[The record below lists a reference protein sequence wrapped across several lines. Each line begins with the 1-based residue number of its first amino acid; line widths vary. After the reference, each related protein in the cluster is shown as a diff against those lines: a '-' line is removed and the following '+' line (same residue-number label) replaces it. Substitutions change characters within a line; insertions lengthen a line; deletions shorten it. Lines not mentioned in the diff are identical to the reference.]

1 MSILKKHVA
10 HPVALLAA
18 IATLAS
24 GLTCMTNPVASPKA
38 HADELKPAYATAKIV
53 KKADGTGH
61 GTSSQT
67 FVNSKNGFATGDDS
81 PTDGVVAS
89 GDTVEYSLTL
99 NFNAAGKRTIN
110 VKFDLDDAPYLQT
123 ADGGGFCQ
131 PGQLVTAKKNSDGSC
146 SYTVPAGGVETMTQ
160 TFYLKAKDTGG
171 LVKPGQIPKI
181 VVARE
186 GGMSTTYRTDELTV
200 VSAPAADLVI
210 DNGGNPV
217 KGQYSYEH
225 RTYWSQNTDATG
237 DFTIRADALTYP
249 GYSSTKGAST
259 SIDWTT
265 KVDIS
270 DFPQGTV
277 WTVGGQRI
285 TRNSDKEQYL
295 TVSSGKNGAAATISY
310 RIPAGTD
317 ALKNMKEGDV
327 KYYDVHLVPDET
339 VFSVKDDNGDA
350 LLNMGKGGEPG
361 WNIGRDKS
369 TYNKDT
375 GARVGYPY
383 ANNDWSRAIIQRLKP
398 TPAGKI
404 PLFGKGLQRPNTA
417 SKTMFDK
424 ENLTFDA
431 AEGKADIYHYYSD
444 GSGDTVSRG
453 TQVKTILEMYAA
465 NVTADK
471 LKNTT
476 PTMQDEWDN
485 TRMRWDGSL
494 EVTQNGAPVSDYKI
508 QWADSKDNWHDG
520 EPSDTDAP
528 NVKKIRVT
536 FNPDTLTLGKGAPN
550 VQVMFNTLAIADV
563 SKGNV
568 EALDTLTAWLTEDDK
583 ASVTNWVWIAKP
595 VDPTTSIDISLK
607 AYDGEGNQVYANNS
621 SNHPSGSAVD
631 LTPGMRVDYTVTEQ
645 LRTILLSNTS
655 MTPTITVPKPKG
667 LYNPTCDDSFWQMKV
682 DGNNLVFTPR
692 SGKVT
697 PEVDRMGSATL
708 PDLHFS
714 GIVSNLATG
723 TVTASANMSV
733 DVDENGALQAQTIKS
748 NTPSVPFPVS
758 NAETNSGIMRVK
770 TTKAEISDPLTWEFN
785 VYGKGGGHTG
795 TMDSMLLLPA
805 NGDEKY
811 VQDKLVEYERG
822 YSNYHGS
829 YELTQP
835 VTVNMDNSTSTT
847 VYYSTTTGKKSDN
860 PADYEWK
867 TWDELS
873 AIEKKNITA
882 IRLTSTVVASD
893 DKLSYSA
900 VNGIITLTPS
910 DNVKDDKY
918 TLWLG
923 RNYYSDASD
932 KPAGNQPWPD
942 VAKVVAGSISGT
954 VWWDKDEN
962 TLIGDS
968 EEHIE
973 GVEVT
978 LGKQDSNGGWQTVK
992 TVKTDKDGYYEFD
1005 LLHSGTYRT
1014 SVKRNTG
1021 TSTGDGV
1028 QTQVKTYYGKLENV
1042 TNTRSWSN
1050 KIKSN
1055 AKDTSDN
1062 ISLGIGIDQK
1072 NVDYGYAKPDPKATV
1087 DKTVTGTSCTD
1098 TKCVINWDVK
1108 VQNKGKS
1115 TKKAANVPP
1124 VETFTEGVYHSLALD
1139 SDGHLWAWGNNGAG
1153 QLGDGTN
1160 SGGLE
1165 PVEIKPDTT
1174 FVQVSADVMHSLALD
1189 SDGHVWAWG
1198 DNGAG
1203 QLGDGTTSR
1212 RLEPVEIKPDTTFV
1226 QVSTNDDHSLALDSD
1241 GHLWAWGDNSDGQLG
1256 DGTTSRRLE
1265 PVEIDSDATFVQVS
1279 AGYMHSLALDS
1290 DGHVWAWGTNNHGQL
1305 GDGTNAK
1312 HDTPME
1318 VDSDT
1323 TFTQVNAGN
1332 MRSLAL
1338 DSDGHLWAWGTD
1350 VGDGTSYNR
1359 YEPVE
1364 ISANATFTQVSANFG
1379 HSLALDSDGHVWAWG
1394 DNGAGQLG
1402 DGTNSGERLEPV
1414 EVDSDATFVQVSA
1427 GYIHSLALDSNGNLW
1442 AWGVN
1447 NYGQLGDGSTDN
1459 QNVPTL
1465 VSVEHTWK
1473 SGIQTPTDTSTES
1486 SGTSRF
1492 DTSSTVSD
1500 RMSAEVHDVTAT
1512 AGTVSIESGGAKQ
1525 VATSGDH
1532 KFVLTSEGLLYA
1544 WGNNQ
1549 YGQLGF
1555 KPDTTN
1561 SATPTNVNKP
1571 TIINGSWLKVAAGGK
1586 HSAAIS
1592 TDGHLYTTGWNGSG
1606 QLGTG
1611 DTDNRDQWTE
1621 VASDKTFIDVACG
1634 NQFTVAIASDGTLWG
1649 AGNAVGSQ
1657 NYATWTQIGSDV
1669 KFTQLSASMEGFIAL
1684 NTSGG
1689 YLYSGTG
1696 VSLGQLSSG
1705 GYTQVAAAFGQ
1716 MYALK
1721 DDGTVFWFSTTY
1733 SATLSG
1739 LKDIVKISGGYNTLY
1754 AIDKNQHLWASG
1766 WNGDGQ
1772 LANGKTGNGMY
1783 WTNGSTGNNTNVIG
1797 TPVDTGIIAS
1807 DVAGGDRDV
1816 LILGKQVMIAGFDP
1830 YGDGKTGG
1838 ARSIGLKGMAVS
1850 SDPTA
1855 VPVEPSSETTE
1866 NGLTTR
1872 TYNLPYSIEPGG
1884 YVIYHFTGTV
1894 DRETADMTGKDQS
1907 YIDEWVKKNTKT
1919 ILNQAW
1925 FDSEHTPYSGTP
1937 HASGKTKPNTP
1948 DATKLDTNTNDV
1960 TGNPT
1965 CRTDTDYTEE
1975 GRQHWFSTSDEDSC
1989 DQVGTII
1996 TPTTTAKKLGSISGL
2011 YWEDANKNGIQDEGE
2026 NTHFAGQTVILTD
2039 ENGKQLATTKTDK
2052 DGKYIFERLDANGN
2066 KYRIQFTKVNHR
2078 DFTTPDAG
2086 DKTPATDGSSTD
2098 SDAYTDEANK
2108 LTITLTQDAPTKKHV
2123 DAGVLPE
2130 TWLATM
2136 PHTGMGLLLPL
2147 LMLVSVS
2154 GLVAAIILLRKKEQ

>member
-1 MSILKKHVA
+1 MGILKKHVA

-18 IATLAS
+18 IATLSS
-24 GLTCMTNPVASPKA
+24 GLICMTNPVASPKA

-186 GGMSTTYRTDELTV
+186 GGTSTTYRTDELTV

-237 DFTIRADALTYP
+237 DFTIRTDALTYP

-295 TVSSGKNGAAATISY
+295 TVSSGKNGTAATISY

-339 VFSVKDDNGDA
+339 VFSVKDDNGNA

-494 EVTQNGAPVSDYKI
+494 EVTQNGAPVSDYKV

-550 VQVMFNTLAIADV
+550 VQVTFNTLAIADV

-770 TTKAEISDPLTWEFN
+770 TTKAEIGDPLTWEFN

-835 VTVNMDNSTSTT
+835 ITVNMDNSTSTT

-867 TWDELS
+867 TWDKLTDS
-873 AIEKKNITA
+873 DKKNITA

-900 VNGIITLTPS
+900 VNGTITLTPS

-962 TLIGDS
+962 TLIGDG
-968 EEHIE
+968 EERVE

-978 LGKQDSNGGWQTVK
+978 LGKQDSSGGWQTVK
-992 TVKTDKDGYYEFD
+992 TVKTDKDGHYEFD

-1028 QTQVKTYYGKLENV
+1028 QTQVKTYYDKLEDV
-1042 TNTRSWSN
+1042 VNTRSWSN

-1055 AKDTSDN
+1055 AKDTSDD
-1062 ISLGIGIDQK
+1062 IHLGIGINQTS
-1072 NVDYGYAKPDPKATV
+1072 VDYGYAKPDPKATV
-1087 DKTVTGTSCTD
+1087 DKTVTGASCTD

-1108 VQNKGKS
+1108 VQN
-1115 TKKAANVPP
+1115 
-1124 VETFTEGVYHSLALD
+1124 
-1139 SDGHLWAWGNNGAG
+1139 
-1153 QLGDGTN
+1153 
-1160 SGGLE
+1160 
-1165 PVEIKPDTT
+1165 
-1174 FVQVSADVMHSLALD
+1174 
-1189 SDGHVWAWG
+1189 
-1198 DNGAG
+1198 
-1203 QLGDGTTSR
+1203 
-1212 RLEPVEIKPDTTFV
+1212 
-1226 QVSTNDDHSLALDSD
+1226 
-1241 GHLWAWGDNSDGQLG
+1241 
-1256 DGTTSRRLE
+1256 
-1265 PVEIDSDATFVQVS
+1265 
-1279 AGYMHSLALDS
+1279 
-1290 DGHVWAWGTNNHGQL
+1290 
-1305 GDGTNAK
+1305 
-1312 HDTPME
+1312 
-1318 VDSDT
+1318 
-1323 TFTQVNAGN
+1323 
-1332 MRSLAL
+1332 
-1338 DSDGHLWAWGTD
+1338 
-1350 VGDGTSYNR
+1350 
-1359 YEPVE
+1359 
-1364 ISANATFTQVSANFG
+1364 
-1379 HSLALDSDGHVWAWG
+1379 
-1394 DNGAGQLG
+1394 
-1402 DGTNSGERLEPV
+1402 
-1414 EVDSDATFVQVSA
+1414 
-1427 GYIHSLALDSNGNLW
+1427 
-1442 AWGVN
+1442 
-1447 NYGQLGDGSTDN
+1447 
-1459 QNVPTL
+1459 
-1465 VSVEHTWK
+1465 
-1473 SGIQTPTDTSTES
+1473 

-1492 DTSSTVSD
+1492 DTSSVVSD
-1500 RMSAEVHDVTAT
+1500 RMSADVHDVSAT

-1592 TDGHLYTTGWNGSG
+1592 TDGHLYTTGWNSRG

-1611 DTDNRDQWTE
+1611 DTDNRFEWTE
-1621 VASDKTFIDVACG
+1621 VASDKTFTDVACG
-1634 NQFTVAIASDGTLWG
+1634 NQFTVAIASDGTLW
-1649 AGNAVGSQ
+1649 ATGNIGNKTYTSL
-1657 NYATWTQIGSDV
+1657 TQISSV
-1669 KFTQLSASMEGFIAL
+1669 TSTQVSASMDSFIAL
-1684 NTSGG
+1684 TKNGGSLYAGASTALTPKGSG
-1689 YLYSGTG
+1689 YM
-1696 VSLGQLSSG
+1696 
-1705 GYTQVAAAFGQ
+1705 QVAAAFGQ
-1716 MYALK
+1716 VYALTNS
-1721 DDGTVFWFSTTY
+1721 GTVQPV
-1733 SATLSG
+1733 ATLNRDGYSPNVSS
-1739 LKDIVKISGGYNTLY
+1739 LKDITLISGGYQTLY

-1783 WTNGSTGNNTNVIG
+1783 WTDDSTGNNTDIIG

-1894 DRETADMTGKDQS
+1894 DRETADMTGKDQT

-1937 HASGKTKPNTP
+1937 HASGKNKPNTP
-1948 DATKLDTNTNDV
+1948 DATKLDANTNDV

-2011 YWEDANKNGIQDEGE
+2011 YWEDTNKNGIQDEGE

-2078 DFTTPDAG
+2078 DFTTPDVG
-2086 DKTPATDGSSTD
+2086 DKTPAADGSSTD
-2098 SDAYTDEANK
+2098 SDAYTDEDNK
-2108 LTITLTQDAPTKKHV
+2108 LTITLTQDAPTKEHV

-2147 LMLVSVS
+2147 LMLVSIS
-2154 GLVAAIILLRKKEQ
+2154 GLVTAIILLRKKEEQ

>member
-123 ADGGGFCQ
+123 VDGGGFCQ

-186 GGMSTTYRTDELTV
+186 GGTSTTYRTDELTV

-217 KGQYSYEH
+217 KGQYLYEH

-494 EVTQNGAPVSDYKI
+494 EVTQNGAPVSDYKV

-770 TTKAEISDPLTWEFN
+770 TMKAEIGDPLTWEFN

-900 VNGIITLTPS
+900 VNGTITLTPS

-968 EEHIE
+968 EEHVE

-978 LGKQDSNGGWQTVK
+978 LGKQDSSGGWQTVK
-992 TVKTDKDGYYEFD
+992 TVKTDKDGHYEFD

-1028 QTQVKTYYGKLENV
+1028 QTQVKTYYNKLENV
-1042 TNTRSWSN
+1042 VNTRSWSN

-1055 AKDTSDN
+1055 AKDTSDD
-1062 ISLGIGIDQK
+1062 IHLGIGADQK

-1108 VQNKGKS
+1108 VQN
-1115 TKKAANVPP
+1115 
-1124 VETFTEGVYHSLALD
+1124 
-1139 SDGHLWAWGNNGAG
+1139 
-1153 QLGDGTN
+1153 
-1160 SGGLE
+1160 
-1165 PVEIKPDTT
+1165 
-1174 FVQVSADVMHSLALD
+1174 
-1189 SDGHVWAWG
+1189 
-1198 DNGAG
+1198 
-1203 QLGDGTTSR
+1203 
-1212 RLEPVEIKPDTTFV
+1212 
-1226 QVSTNDDHSLALDSD
+1226 
-1241 GHLWAWGDNSDGQLG
+1241 
-1256 DGTTSRRLE
+1256 
-1265 PVEIDSDATFVQVS
+1265 
-1279 AGYMHSLALDS
+1279 
-1290 DGHVWAWGTNNHGQL
+1290 
-1305 GDGTNAK
+1305 
-1312 HDTPME
+1312 
-1318 VDSDT
+1318 
-1323 TFTQVNAGN
+1323 
-1332 MRSLAL
+1332 
-1338 DSDGHLWAWGTD
+1338 
-1350 VGDGTSYNR
+1350 
-1359 YEPVE
+1359 
-1364 ISANATFTQVSANFG
+1364 
-1379 HSLALDSDGHVWAWG
+1379 
-1394 DNGAGQLG
+1394 
-1402 DGTNSGERLEPV
+1402 
-1414 EVDSDATFVQVSA
+1414 
-1427 GYIHSLALDSNGNLW
+1427 
-1442 AWGVN
+1442 
-1447 NYGQLGDGSTDN
+1447 
-1459 QNVPTL
+1459 
-1465 VSVEHTWK
+1465 
-1473 SGIQTPTDTSTES
+1473 

-1492 DTSSTVSD
+1492 DTSSVVSD
-1500 RMSAEVHDVTAT
+1500 RMSADVHDVSTT

-1532 KFVLTSEGLLYA
+1532 KFVLTNEGLLYA

-1555 KPDTTN
+1555 KPDSTN
-1561 SATPTNVNKP
+1561 TSTPVNVNKP
-1571 TIINGSWLKVAAGGK
+1571 TIINGSWLKIAAGGK

-1621 VASDKTFIDVACG
+1621 VASDKTFTDVACG
-1634 NQFTVAIASDGTLWG
+1634 NQFTVAIASDGTLWSV
-1649 AGNAVGSQ
+1649 GNAVDSQ
-1657 NYATWTQIGSDV
+1657 NYAAWTQIGSGV
-1669 KFTQLSASMEGFIAL
+1669 KFTQLSASMDGFIAL

-1689 YLYSGTG
+1689 CLYAGTRIPL
-1696 VSLGQLSSG
+1696 VQHSSG
-1705 GYTQVAAAFGQ
+1705 GYTQVAATFGR

-1721 DDGTVFWFSTTY
+1721 NDGTVIQVEEYGESYRDSY
-1733 SATLSG
+1733 SPGLSG

-1754 AIDKNQHLWASG
+1754 AIDKNQHLWSMG

-1772 LANGKTGNGMY
+1772 LANGQTGSGTY
-1783 WTNGSTGNNTNVIG
+1783 WTNGSTSGNKDIVNT
-1797 TPVDTGIIAS
+1797 PFDTNIIAS

-1838 ARSIGLKGMAVS
+1838 ARSTGLKGMAVS

-1855 VPVEPSSETTE
+1855 VPVEPASETTE
-1866 NGLTTR
+1866 NELTTR

-1894 DRETADMTGKDQS
+1894 DRDITDTTKWELSD
-1907 YIDEWVKKNTKT
+1907 IDKWVKEHTKT

-1948 DATKLDTNTNDV
+1948 DATKLDANTNDV

-1996 TPTTTAKKLGSISGL
+1996 TPTTTAKNLGSISGL
-2011 YWEDANKNGIQDEGE
+2011 YWEDTNKNGIQDEGE

-2039 ENGKQLATTKTDK
+2039 ENGKQLATTKTDE
-2052 DGKYIFERLDANGN
+2052 DGKYIFERLDANSN

-2098 SDAYTDEANK
+2098 SDAYTDEDNK
-2108 LTITLTQDAPTKKHV
+2108 LTITLTQDAPTKEHV

-2147 LMLVSVS
+2147 LMLVSIS
-2154 GLVAAIILLRKKEQ
+2154 GLVTAIILLRKKEEQ

>member
-146 SYTVPAGGVETMTQ
+146 SYTVPAGSVETMTQ

-186 GGMSTTYRTDELTV
+186 GGTSTTYRTDELTV

-369 TYNKDT
+369 TYDKDT

-494 EVTQNGAPVSDYKI
+494 EVTQNGAPVSDYKV

-550 VQVMFNTLAIADV
+550 VQVTFNTLAIADV

-900 VNGIITLTPS
+900 VNGTITLTPS

-978 LGKQDSNGGWQTVK
+978 LGKQNSSGGWQTVK
-992 TVKTDKDGYYEFD
+992 TVKTDKDGHYEFD

-1028 QTQVKTYYGKLENV
+1028 QTQVKTYYNKLENV

-1055 AKDTSDN
+1055 AKDTSDD
-1062 ISLGIGIDQK
+1062 IHLGIGADQK

-1098 TKCVINWDVK
+1098 TKCVVNWDVK
-1108 VQNKGKS
+1108 VQNKG
-1115 TKKAANVPP
+1115 
-1124 VETFTEGVYHSLALD
+1124 
-1139 SDGHLWAWGNNGAG
+1139 
-1153 QLGDGTN
+1153 
-1160 SGGLE
+1160 
-1165 PVEIKPDTT
+1165 
-1174 FVQVSADVMHSLALD
+1174 
-1189 SDGHVWAWG
+1189 
-1198 DNGAG
+1198 
-1203 QLGDGTTSR
+1203 
-1212 RLEPVEIKPDTTFV
+1212 
-1226 QVSTNDDHSLALDSD
+1226 
-1241 GHLWAWGDNSDGQLG
+1241 
-1256 DGTTSRRLE
+1256 
-1265 PVEIDSDATFVQVS
+1265 
-1279 AGYMHSLALDS
+1279 
-1290 DGHVWAWGTNNHGQL
+1290 
-1305 GDGTNAK
+1305 
-1312 HDTPME
+1312 
-1318 VDSDT
+1318 
-1323 TFTQVNAGN
+1323 
-1332 MRSLAL
+1332 
-1338 DSDGHLWAWGTD
+1338 
-1350 VGDGTSYNR
+1350 
-1359 YEPVE
+1359 
-1364 ISANATFTQVSANFG
+1364 
-1379 HSLALDSDGHVWAWG
+1379 
-1394 DNGAGQLG
+1394 
-1402 DGTNSGERLEPV
+1402 
-1414 EVDSDATFVQVSA
+1414 
-1427 GYIHSLALDSNGNLW
+1427 
-1442 AWGVN
+1442 
-1447 NYGQLGDGSTDN
+1447 
-1459 QNVPTL
+1459 
-1465 VSVEHTWK
+1465 
-1473 SGIQTPTDTSTES
+1473 
-1486 SGTSRF
+1486 TSRF
-1492 DTSSTVSD
+1492 DTSSVVSD
-1500 RMSAEVHDVTAT
+1500 RMSADVHDVSAT

-1555 KPDTTN
+1555 KPDSTN
-1561 SATPTNVNKP
+1561 TSTPVNVNKP
-1571 TIINGSWLKVAAGGK
+1571 TMVNGSWLKVAAGGK

-1592 TDGHLYTTGWNGSG
+1592 TDGHLYTTGWNGKG

-1611 DTDNRDQWTE
+1611 DTDNRFEWTE
-1621 VASDKTFIDVACG
+1621 VASDKTFTDVACG

-1649 AGNAVGSQ
+1649 VGNAVGSQ
-1657 NYATWTQIGSDV
+1657 NYAAWTQIGSGV

-1721 DDGTVFWFSTTY
+1721 DDGTVFWFSTY
-1733 SATLSG
+1733 STTLSG

-1783 WTNGSTGNNTNVIG
+1783 WTDGSTGNNTDVIG

-1838 ARSIGLKGMAVS
+1838 ARSTGLKGMAVS

-1872 TYNLPYSIEPGG
+1872 TYNLPYAIEPGG

-1937 HASGKTKPNTP
+1937 HAIGKNKPNTP
-1948 DATKLDTNTNDV
+1948 DATKLDANTNDV

-2011 YWEDANKNGIQDEGE
+2011 YWEDTNKNGIQDEGE

-2078 DFTTPDAG
+2078 DFTTPDVG
-2086 DKTPATDGSSTD
+2086 DKTPAADGSSTD

-2108 LTITLTQDAPTKKHV
+2108 LTITLTQDAPTKEHV

-2147 LMLVSVS
+2147 LMLVSIS
-2154 GLVAAIILLRKKEQ
+2154 GLVAAIILLRKKEEQ

>member
-1 MSILKKHVA
+1 MGILKKHVA

-18 IATLAS
+18 IATLSS
-24 GLTCMTNPVASPKA
+24 GLICMTNPVASPKA

-186 GGMSTTYRTDELTV
+186 GGTSTTYRTDELTV

-237 DFTIRADALTYP
+237 DFTIRTDALTYP

-295 TVSSGKNGAAATISY
+295 TVSSGKNGTAATISY

-339 VFSVKDDNGDA
+339 VFSVKDDNGNA

-431 AEGKADIYHYYSD
+431 AEGKADIYHYYFD

-494 EVTQNGAPVSDYKI
+494 EVTQNGAPVSDYKV

-550 VQVMFNTLAIADV
+550 VQVTFNTLAIADV

-770 TTKAEISDPLTWEFN
+770 TTKAEIGDPLTWEFN

-900 VNGIITLTPS
+900 VNGTITLTPS

-978 LGKQDSNGGWQTVK
+978 LGKQDANGNWQTVK
-992 TVKTDKDGYYEFD
+992 TVKTDKDGYYEFV
-1005 LLHSGTYRT
+1005 LLHSGTYKT

-1021 TSTGDGV
+1021 TTTSDGV
-1028 QTQVKTYYGKLENV
+1028 QTQVKTYYGKVENV

-1050 KIKSN
+1050 KIKAN

-1087 DKTVTGTSCTD
+1087 DKTVTGTKCTD

-1108 VQNKGKS
+1108 VQNKG
-1115 TKKAANVPP
+1115 
-1124 VETFTEGVYHSLALD
+1124 
-1139 SDGHLWAWGNNGAG
+1139 
-1153 QLGDGTN
+1153 
-1160 SGGLE
+1160 
-1165 PVEIKPDTT
+1165 
-1174 FVQVSADVMHSLALD
+1174 
-1189 SDGHVWAWG
+1189 
-1198 DNGAG
+1198 
-1203 QLGDGTTSR
+1203 
-1212 RLEPVEIKPDTTFV
+1212 
-1226 QVSTNDDHSLALDSD
+1226 
-1241 GHLWAWGDNSDGQLG
+1241 
-1256 DGTTSRRLE
+1256 
-1265 PVEIDSDATFVQVS
+1265 
-1279 AGYMHSLALDS
+1279 
-1290 DGHVWAWGTNNHGQL
+1290 
-1305 GDGTNAK
+1305 
-1312 HDTPME
+1312 
-1318 VDSDT
+1318 
-1323 TFTQVNAGN
+1323 
-1332 MRSLAL
+1332 
-1338 DSDGHLWAWGTD
+1338 
-1350 VGDGTSYNR
+1350 
-1359 YEPVE
+1359 
-1364 ISANATFTQVSANFG
+1364 
-1379 HSLALDSDGHVWAWG
+1379 
-1394 DNGAGQLG
+1394 
-1402 DGTNSGERLEPV
+1402 
-1414 EVDSDATFVQVSA
+1414 
-1427 GYIHSLALDSNGNLW
+1427 
-1442 AWGVN
+1442 
-1447 NYGQLGDGSTDN
+1447 
-1459 QNVPTL
+1459 
-1465 VSVEHTWK
+1465 
-1473 SGIQTPTDTSTES
+1473 
-1486 SGTSRF
+1486 TSRF
-1492 DTSSTVSD
+1492 DTSSVVSD
-1500 RMSAEVHDVTAT
+1500 RMSADVHDVSAT

-1532 KFVLTSEGLLYA
+1532 KFVLTNEGLLYA

-1555 KPDTTN
+1555 KPDSTN
-1561 SATPTNVNKP
+1561 TSTPVNVNKP

-1592 TDGHLYTTGWNGSG
+1592 TDGHLYTTGWNSRG

-1611 DTDNRDQWTE
+1611 DTDNRFEWTE
-1621 VASDKTFIDVACG
+1621 VASDKTFTDVACG
-1634 NQFTVAIASDGTLWG
+1634 NQFTVAIASDGTLW
-1649 AGNAVGSQ
+1649 ATGNIGNKTYTSL
-1657 NYATWTQIGSDV
+1657 TQISSV
-1669 KFTQLSASMEGFIAL
+1669 TSTQVSASMDSFIAL
-1684 NTSGG
+1684 TKNGGSLYAGASTALTPKGSG
-1689 YLYSGTG
+1689 YM
-1696 VSLGQLSSG
+1696 
-1705 GYTQVAAAFGQ
+1705 QVAAAFGQ
-1716 MYALK
+1716 VYALTNS
-1721 DDGTVFWFSTTY
+1721 GTVQPV
-1733 SATLSG
+1733 ATLNRDGYSPNVSS
-1739 LKDIVKISGGYNTLY
+1739 LKDITLISGGYQTLY

-1783 WTNGSTGNNTNVIG
+1783 WTDDSTGNNTDIIG

-1816 LILGKQVMIAGFDP
+1816 LILGKQVMIAGFDL

-1894 DRETADMTGKDQS
+1894 DRETADMTGKDQT

-1937 HASGKTKPNTP
+1937 HASGKNKPNTP
-1948 DATKLDTNTNDV
+1948 DATKLDANTNDV

-1975 GRQHWFSTSDEDSC
+1975 GRQHWFNTSDEDSC

-2011 YWEDANKNGIQDEGE
+2011 YWEDTNKNGIQDEGE

-2078 DFTTPDAG
+2078 DFTTPDVG
-2086 DKTPATDGSSTD
+2086 DKTPAADGSSTD

-2108 LTITLTQDAPTKKHV
+2108 LTITLTQDAPTKEHV

-2147 LMLVSVS
+2147 LMLVSIS
-2154 GLVAAIILLRKKEQ
+2154 GLVAAIILLRKKEEQ

>member
-186 GGMSTTYRTDELTV
+186 GGTSTTYRTDELTV

-237 DFTIRADALTYP
+237 DFTIRTDALTYP

-295 TVSSGKNGAAATISY
+295 TVSSGKNGTAATISY

-339 VFSVKDDNGDA
+339 VFSVKDDNGNA

-494 EVTQNGAPVSDYKI
+494 EVTQNGAPVSDYKV

-550 VQVMFNTLAIADV
+550 VQVTFNTLTIADV

-723 TVTASANMSV
+723 TVIASANMSV

-770 TTKAEISDPLTWEFN
+770 TTKAEIGDPLTWEFN

-835 VTVNMDNSTSTT
+835 ITVNMDNSTSTT

-860 PADYEWK
+860 PADYKWK

-893 DKLSYSA
+893 EKLSYSA
-900 VNGIITLTPS
+900 VNGTITLTPS

-954 VWWDKDEN
+954 VWWDKDKN

-968 EEHIE
+968 EERIE
-973 GVEVT
+973 GVQVT
-978 LGKQDSNGGWQTVK
+978 LDTQDANGNWQTVK
-992 TVKTDKDGYYEFD
+992 TMKTNKDGYYEFD
-1005 LLHSGTYRT
+1005 QLHSGTYRT

-1108 VQNKGKS
+1108 VQN
-1115 TKKAANVPP
+1115 
-1124 VETFTEGVYHSLALD
+1124 
-1139 SDGHLWAWGNNGAG
+1139 
-1153 QLGDGTN
+1153 
-1160 SGGLE
+1160 
-1165 PVEIKPDTT
+1165 
-1174 FVQVSADVMHSLALD
+1174 
-1189 SDGHVWAWG
+1189 
-1198 DNGAG
+1198 
-1203 QLGDGTTSR
+1203 
-1212 RLEPVEIKPDTTFV
+1212 
-1226 QVSTNDDHSLALDSD
+1226 
-1241 GHLWAWGDNSDGQLG
+1241 
-1256 DGTTSRRLE
+1256 
-1265 PVEIDSDATFVQVS
+1265 
-1279 AGYMHSLALDS
+1279 
-1290 DGHVWAWGTNNHGQL
+1290 
-1305 GDGTNAK
+1305 
-1312 HDTPME
+1312 
-1318 VDSDT
+1318 
-1323 TFTQVNAGN
+1323 
-1332 MRSLAL
+1332 
-1338 DSDGHLWAWGTD
+1338 
-1350 VGDGTSYNR
+1350 
-1359 YEPVE
+1359 
-1364 ISANATFTQVSANFG
+1364 
-1379 HSLALDSDGHVWAWG
+1379 
-1394 DNGAGQLG
+1394 
-1402 DGTNSGERLEPV
+1402 
-1414 EVDSDATFVQVSA
+1414 
-1427 GYIHSLALDSNGNLW
+1427 
-1442 AWGVN
+1442 
-1447 NYGQLGDGSTDN
+1447 
-1459 QNVPTL
+1459 
-1465 VSVEHTWK
+1465 
-1473 SGIQTPTDTSTES
+1473 

-1492 DTSSTVSD
+1492 DTSSVVSD
-1500 RMSAEVHDVTAT
+1500 RMSADVHDVSAT

-1532 KFVLTSEGLLYA
+1532 KFVLTNEGLLYA

-1555 KPDTTN
+1555 KPDSTN
-1561 SATPTNVNKP
+1561 TSTPVNVNKP

-1592 TDGHLYTTGWNGSG
+1592 TDGHLYTTGWNSRG

-1611 DTDNRDQWTE
+1611 DTDNRFEWTE
-1621 VASDKTFIDVACG
+1621 VASDKTFTDVACG
-1634 NQFTVAIASDGTLWG
+1634 NQFTVAIASDGTLW
-1649 AGNAVGSQ
+1649 ATGNIGNKTYTSL
-1657 NYATWTQIGSDV
+1657 TQISSV
-1669 KFTQLSASMEGFIAL
+1669 TSTQVSASMDSFIAL
-1684 NTSGG
+1684 TKNGGSLYAGASTALTPKGSG
-1689 YLYSGTG
+1689 YM
-1696 VSLGQLSSG
+1696 
-1705 GYTQVAAAFGQ
+1705 QVAAAFGQ
-1716 MYALK
+1716 VYALTNS
-1721 DDGTVFWFSTTY
+1721 GTVQPV
-1733 SATLSG
+1733 ATLNRDGYSPNVSS
-1739 LKDIVKISGGYNTLY
+1739 LKDITLISGGYQTLY

-1783 WTNGSTGNNTNVIG
+1783 WTDDSTGNNTDIIG

-1816 LILGKQVMIAGFDP
+1816 LIVGKQVMIAGFDP

-1838 ARSIGLKGMAVS
+1838 ARSTGLKGMVVS

-1855 VPVEPSSETTE
+1855 VPVEPLSESTE
-1866 NGLTTR
+1866 KGLTTR
-1872 TYNLPYSIEPGG
+1872 TYNLPYAIESGG

-1894 DRETADMTGKDQS
+1894 DRETADTTKWS
-1907 YIDEWVKKNTKT
+1907 PTEKDEWVKKNTKT

-1925 FDSEHTPYSGTP
+1925 FTSEHTPYSGTP
-1937 HASGKTKPNTP
+1937 HASGKTKPDPPN
-1948 DATKLDTNTNDV
+1948 ASKLDTNTNDV

-2011 YWEDANKNGIQDEGE
+2011 YWEDTNKNGIQDEGE

-2078 DFTTPDAG
+2078 DFTTPDVG

-2108 LTITLTQDAPTKKHV
+2108 LTITLTQDAPTKEHV

-2147 LMLVSVS
+2147 LMLVSIS
-2154 GLVAAIILLRKKEQ
+2154 GLVAAIILLRKKEEQ

>member
-1 MSILKKHVA
+1 MGILKKHVA

-18 IATLAS
+18 IATLSS
-24 GLTCMTNPVASPKA
+24 GLICMTNPVASPKA

-186 GGMSTTYRTDELTV
+186 GGTSTTYRTDELTV

-237 DFTIRADALTYP
+237 DFTIRTDALTYP

-295 TVSSGKNGAAATISY
+295 TVSSGKNGTAATISY

-339 VFSVKDDNGDA
+339 VFSVKDDNGNA

-494 EVTQNGAPVSDYKI
+494 EVTQNGAPVSDYKV

-550 VQVMFNTLAIADV
+550 VQVTFNTLAIADV

-770 TTKAEISDPLTWEFN
+770 TTKAEIGDPLTWEFN

-973 GVEVT
+973 GVEAA
-978 LGKQDSNGGWQTVK
+978 LGKQDSSGGWQTVK
-992 TVKTDKDGYYEFD
+992 TVKTDKDGHYEFD

-1028 QTQVKTYYGKLENV
+1028 QTQVKTYYNKLEDV
-1042 TNTRSWSN
+1042 VNTRSWSN

-1055 AKDTSDN
+1055 AKDTSDD
-1062 ISLGIGIDQK
+1062 IHLGIGADQK

-1108 VQNKGKS
+1108 VQN
-1115 TKKAANVPP
+1115 
-1124 VETFTEGVYHSLALD
+1124 
-1139 SDGHLWAWGNNGAG
+1139 
-1153 QLGDGTN
+1153 
-1160 SGGLE
+1160 
-1165 PVEIKPDTT
+1165 
-1174 FVQVSADVMHSLALD
+1174 
-1189 SDGHVWAWG
+1189 
-1198 DNGAG
+1198 
-1203 QLGDGTTSR
+1203 
-1212 RLEPVEIKPDTTFV
+1212 
-1226 QVSTNDDHSLALDSD
+1226 
-1241 GHLWAWGDNSDGQLG
+1241 
-1256 DGTTSRRLE
+1256 
-1265 PVEIDSDATFVQVS
+1265 
-1279 AGYMHSLALDS
+1279 
-1290 DGHVWAWGTNNHGQL
+1290 
-1305 GDGTNAK
+1305 
-1312 HDTPME
+1312 
-1318 VDSDT
+1318 
-1323 TFTQVNAGN
+1323 
-1332 MRSLAL
+1332 
-1338 DSDGHLWAWGTD
+1338 
-1350 VGDGTSYNR
+1350 
-1359 YEPVE
+1359 
-1364 ISANATFTQVSANFG
+1364 
-1379 HSLALDSDGHVWAWG
+1379 
-1394 DNGAGQLG
+1394 
-1402 DGTNSGERLEPV
+1402 
-1414 EVDSDATFVQVSA
+1414 
-1427 GYIHSLALDSNGNLW
+1427 
-1442 AWGVN
+1442 
-1447 NYGQLGDGSTDN
+1447 
-1459 QNVPTL
+1459 
-1465 VSVEHTWK
+1465 
-1473 SGIQTPTDTSTES
+1473 

-1492 DTSSTVSD
+1492 DTSSVVSD
-1500 RMSAEVHDVTAT
+1500 RMSADVHDVSAT

-1561 SATPTNVNKP
+1561 SATPMNVNKP

-1634 NQFTVAIASDGTLWG
+1634 NQFTVAIASDGTLW
-1649 AGNAVGSQ
+1649 ATGNIG
-1657 NYATWTQIGSDV
+1657 NKTYLTQISSV
-1669 KFTQLSASMEGFIAL
+1669 TSTQVSASMDSFIAL
-1684 NTSGG
+1684 TKNGGSLYAGASTALPPKGSG
-1689 YLYSGTG
+1689 YM
-1696 VSLGQLSSG
+1696 
-1705 GYTQVAAAFGQ
+1705 QVAAAFGQ
-1716 MYALK
+1716 VYALTNS
-1721 DDGTVFWFSTTY
+1721 GTVQPV
-1733 SATLSG
+1733 ATLNRDGYSPNVSS
-1739 LKDIVKISGGYNTLY
+1739 LKDITLISGGYQTLY

-1783 WTNGSTGNNTNVIG
+1783 WTDDSTGNNTDIIG

-1894 DRETADMTGKDQS
+1894 DRETADMTGKDQT

-1937 HASGKTKPNTP
+1937 HASGKNKPNTP
-1948 DATKLDTNTNDV
+1948 DATKLDANTNDV

-2011 YWEDANKNGIQDEGE
+2011 YWEDTNKNGIQDEGE

-2078 DFTTPDAG
+2078 DFTTPDVG
-2086 DKTPATDGSSTD
+2086 DKTPAADGSSTD

-2108 LTITLTQDAPTKKHV
+2108 LTITLTQDAPTKEHV

-2147 LMLVSVS
+2147 LMLVSIS
-2154 GLVAAIILLRKKEQ
+2154 GLVAAIILLRKKEEQ

>member
-1 MSILKKHVA
+1 MGILKKHVA

-24 GLTCMTNPVASPKA
+24 GLICMTNPVASPKA

-186 GGMSTTYRTDELTV
+186 GGTSTTYRTDELTV

-270 DFPQGTV
+270 DFPQNTV
-277 WTVGGQRI
+277 WTVDGQRI

-295 TVSSGKNGAAATISY
+295 TVSSGKNGTAATISY

-339 VFSVKDDNGDA
+339 VFSVKDDNGNA

-494 EVTQNGAPVSDYKI
+494 EVTQNGAPVSDYKV

-550 VQVMFNTLAIADV
+550 VQVTFNTLAIADV

-697 PEVDRMGSATL
+697 PEVDRIGSATL

-733 DVDENGALQAQTIKS
+733 AVDENGALQAQTIKS

-770 TTKAEISDPLTWEFN
+770 TTKAEIGDPLTWEFN

-968 EEHIE
+968 EERIE

-978 LGKQDSNGGWQTVK
+978 LGKQDSSGGWQTVK

-1028 QTQVKTYYGKLENV
+1028 QTQVETYYGKLENV

-1072 NVDYGYAKPDPKATV
+1072 NVDYGYAEPDPKATV

-1108 VQNKGKS
+1108 VQN
-1115 TKKAANVPP
+1115 
-1124 VETFTEGVYHSLALD
+1124 
-1139 SDGHLWAWGNNGAG
+1139 
-1153 QLGDGTN
+1153 
-1160 SGGLE
+1160 
-1165 PVEIKPDTT
+1165 
-1174 FVQVSADVMHSLALD
+1174 
-1189 SDGHVWAWG
+1189 
-1198 DNGAG
+1198 
-1203 QLGDGTTSR
+1203 
-1212 RLEPVEIKPDTTFV
+1212 
-1226 QVSTNDDHSLALDSD
+1226 
-1241 GHLWAWGDNSDGQLG
+1241 
-1256 DGTTSRRLE
+1256 
-1265 PVEIDSDATFVQVS
+1265 
-1279 AGYMHSLALDS
+1279 
-1290 DGHVWAWGTNNHGQL
+1290 
-1305 GDGTNAK
+1305 
-1312 HDTPME
+1312 
-1318 VDSDT
+1318 
-1323 TFTQVNAGN
+1323 
-1332 MRSLAL
+1332 
-1338 DSDGHLWAWGTD
+1338 
-1350 VGDGTSYNR
+1350 
-1359 YEPVE
+1359 
-1364 ISANATFTQVSANFG
+1364 
-1379 HSLALDSDGHVWAWG
+1379 
-1394 DNGAGQLG
+1394 
-1402 DGTNSGERLEPV
+1402 
-1414 EVDSDATFVQVSA
+1414 
-1427 GYIHSLALDSNGNLW
+1427 
-1442 AWGVN
+1442 
-1447 NYGQLGDGSTDN
+1447 
-1459 QNVPTL
+1459 
-1465 VSVEHTWK
+1465 
-1473 SGIQTPTDTSTES
+1473 

-1492 DTSSTVSD
+1492 DTSSVVSD
-1500 RMSAEVHDVTAT
+1500 RMSADVHDVSAT

-1555 KPDTTN
+1555 KPDSTN
-1561 SATPTNVNKP
+1561 TSTPVNVNKP
-1571 TIINGSWLKVAAGGK
+1571 TIVDGSWLKVAAGGK

-1621 VASDKTFIDVACG
+1621 VASDKTFTDVACG

-1649 AGNAVGSQ
+1649 VGNAVGSQ
-1657 NYATWTQIGSDV
+1657 NYAAWMQIGSGV

-1705 GYTQVAAAFGQ
+1705 GYTQVAAAFGR

-1721 DDGTVFWFSTTY
+1721 DDGTVILVATTNSDSY
-1733 SATLSG
+1733 SPNLSG

-1754 AIDKNQHLWASG
+1754 AIDKNQHLWAMG

-1772 LANGKTGNGMY
+1772 LANGQTGSGTY
-1783 WTNGSTGNNTNVIG
+1783 WTDGSTSGNKDIVYTPFDTN
-1797 TPVDTGIIAS
+1797 IIAS

-1838 ARSIGLKGMAVS
+1838 ARSTGLKGMAVS

-1855 VPVEPSSETTE
+1855 VPVEPSSETTK

-1894 DRETADMTGKDQS
+1894 DRDITDTTKWELSD
-1907 YIDEWVKKNTKT
+1907 IDKWVKEHTKT

-1948 DATKLDTNTNDV
+1948 DATKLDANTNDV

-1989 DQVGTII
+1989 DQVGIII

-2011 YWEDANKNGIQDEGE
+2011 YWEDTNKNGIQDEGE

-2078 DFTTPDAG
+2078 DFTTPDVG

-2098 SDAYTDEANK
+2098 SDAYTDEDNK
-2108 LTITLTQDAPTKKHV
+2108 LTITLTQDAPTKEHV

-2147 LMLVSVS
+2147 LMLVSIS
-2154 GLVAAIILLRKKEQ
+2154 GLVTAIILLRKKEE

>member
-186 GGMSTTYRTDELTV
+186 GGTSTTYRTDELTV

-237 DFTIRADALTYP
+237 DFTIRTDALTYP

-270 DFPQGTV
+270 DFPQNTV
-277 WTVGGQRI
+277 WTVDGQRI

-295 TVSSGKNGAAATISY
+295 TVSSGKNGTAATISY

-339 VFSVKDDNGDA
+339 VFSVKDDNGNA

-444 GSGDTVSRG
+444 GSGDTVSRR

-465 NVTADK
+465 NITADK

-494 EVTQNGAPVSDYKI
+494 EVTQNGAPVSDYKV

-550 VQVMFNTLAIADV
+550 VQVTFNTLAIADV

-708 PDLHFS
+708 TDLHFS

-733 DVDENGALQAQTIKS
+733 AVDENGALQAQTIKS

-770 TTKAEISDPLTWEFN
+770 TTKAEIGDPLTWEFN

-978 LGKQDSNGGWQTVK
+978 LGKQDSSGGWQTVK

-1028 QTQVKTYYGKLENV
+1028 QTQVETYYGKLENV

-1072 NVDYGYAKPDPKATV
+1072 NVDYGYAEPDPKATV

-1108 VQNKGKS
+1108 VQN
-1115 TKKAANVPP
+1115 
-1124 VETFTEGVYHSLALD
+1124 
-1139 SDGHLWAWGNNGAG
+1139 
-1153 QLGDGTN
+1153 
-1160 SGGLE
+1160 
-1165 PVEIKPDTT
+1165 
-1174 FVQVSADVMHSLALD
+1174 
-1189 SDGHVWAWG
+1189 
-1198 DNGAG
+1198 
-1203 QLGDGTTSR
+1203 
-1212 RLEPVEIKPDTTFV
+1212 
-1226 QVSTNDDHSLALDSD
+1226 
-1241 GHLWAWGDNSDGQLG
+1241 
-1256 DGTTSRRLE
+1256 
-1265 PVEIDSDATFVQVS
+1265 
-1279 AGYMHSLALDS
+1279 
-1290 DGHVWAWGTNNHGQL
+1290 
-1305 GDGTNAK
+1305 
-1312 HDTPME
+1312 
-1318 VDSDT
+1318 
-1323 TFTQVNAGN
+1323 
-1332 MRSLAL
+1332 
-1338 DSDGHLWAWGTD
+1338 
-1350 VGDGTSYNR
+1350 
-1359 YEPVE
+1359 
-1364 ISANATFTQVSANFG
+1364 
-1379 HSLALDSDGHVWAWG
+1379 
-1394 DNGAGQLG
+1394 
-1402 DGTNSGERLEPV
+1402 
-1414 EVDSDATFVQVSA
+1414 
-1427 GYIHSLALDSNGNLW
+1427 
-1442 AWGVN
+1442 
-1447 NYGQLGDGSTDN
+1447 
-1459 QNVPTL
+1459 
-1465 VSVEHTWK
+1465 
-1473 SGIQTPTDTSTES
+1473 

-1492 DTSSTVSD
+1492 DTSSVVSD
-1500 RMSAEVHDVTAT
+1500 RMSADVHDVSAT

-1532 KFVLTSEGLLYA
+1532 KFVLTNEGLLYA

-1555 KPDTTN
+1555 KPDSTN
-1561 SATPTNVNKP
+1561 TSTPVNVNKP

-1592 TDGHLYTTGWNGSG
+1592 TDGHLYTTGWNGKG

-1611 DTDNRDQWTE
+1611 DTDNRFEWTE
-1621 VASDKTFIDVACG
+1621 VASDKTFTDVACG

-1649 AGNAVGSQ
+1649 VGNAVGSQ
-1657 NYATWTQIGSDV
+1657 NYASWMQIGSGV

-1705 GYTQVAAAFGQ
+1705 GYTQVAAAFGR

-1721 DDGTVFWFSTTY
+1721 DDGTVILVATTNSDSY
-1733 SATLSG
+1733 SPNLSG

-1754 AIDKNQHLWASG
+1754 AIDKNQHLWAMG

-1772 LANGKTGNGMY
+1772 LANGQTGSGTY
-1783 WTNGSTGNNTNVIG
+1783 WTNGSTSGNKDIVYTPFDTN
-1797 TPVDTGIIAS
+1797 IIAS

-1838 ARSIGLKGMAVS
+1838 TRSTGLKGMAVS

-1872 TYNLPYSIEPGG
+1872 TYNLPYAIEPGG

-1948 DATKLDTNTNDV
+1948 DATKLDANTNDV

-2011 YWEDANKNGIQDEGE
+2011 YWEDTNKNGNQDEGE

-2078 DFTTPDAG
+2078 DFTTPDVG
-2086 DKTPATDGSSTD
+2086 DKTPAADGSSTD
-2098 SDAYTDEANK
+2098 SDAYTDEDNK
-2108 LTITLTQDAPTKKHV
+2108 LTITLTQDAPTKEHV

-2147 LMLVSVS
+2147 LMLVSIS
-2154 GLVAAIILLRKKEQ
+2154 GLVTAIILLRKKEQ

>member
-186 GGMSTTYRTDELTV
+186 GGTSTTYRTDELTV
-200 VSAPAADLVI
+200 VSVPAADLVI

-494 EVTQNGAPVSDYKI
+494 EVTQNGAPVSDYKV

-550 VQVMFNTLAIADV
+550 VQVTFNTLAIADV

-900 VNGIITLTPS
+900 VNGTITLTPS

-978 LGKQDSNGGWQTVK
+978 LGKQNSSGGWQTVK
-992 TVKTDKDGYYEFD
+992 TVKTDKDGHYEFD

-1028 QTQVKTYYGKLENV
+1028 QTQVKTYYNKLENV

-1055 AKDTSDN
+1055 AKDTSDD
-1062 ISLGIGIDQK
+1062 IHLGIGADQK

-1098 TKCVINWDVK
+1098 TKCVVNWDVK
-1108 VQNKGKS
+1108 VQNKG
-1115 TKKAANVPP
+1115 
-1124 VETFTEGVYHSLALD
+1124 
-1139 SDGHLWAWGNNGAG
+1139 
-1153 QLGDGTN
+1153 
-1160 SGGLE
+1160 
-1165 PVEIKPDTT
+1165 
-1174 FVQVSADVMHSLALD
+1174 
-1189 SDGHVWAWG
+1189 
-1198 DNGAG
+1198 
-1203 QLGDGTTSR
+1203 
-1212 RLEPVEIKPDTTFV
+1212 
-1226 QVSTNDDHSLALDSD
+1226 
-1241 GHLWAWGDNSDGQLG
+1241 
-1256 DGTTSRRLE
+1256 
-1265 PVEIDSDATFVQVS
+1265 
-1279 AGYMHSLALDS
+1279 
-1290 DGHVWAWGTNNHGQL
+1290 
-1305 GDGTNAK
+1305 
-1312 HDTPME
+1312 
-1318 VDSDT
+1318 
-1323 TFTQVNAGN
+1323 
-1332 MRSLAL
+1332 
-1338 DSDGHLWAWGTD
+1338 
-1350 VGDGTSYNR
+1350 
-1359 YEPVE
+1359 
-1364 ISANATFTQVSANFG
+1364 
-1379 HSLALDSDGHVWAWG
+1379 
-1394 DNGAGQLG
+1394 
-1402 DGTNSGERLEPV
+1402 
-1414 EVDSDATFVQVSA
+1414 
-1427 GYIHSLALDSNGNLW
+1427 
-1442 AWGVN
+1442 
-1447 NYGQLGDGSTDN
+1447 
-1459 QNVPTL
+1459 
-1465 VSVEHTWK
+1465 
-1473 SGIQTPTDTSTES
+1473 
-1486 SGTSRF
+1486 TSRF
-1492 DTSSTVSD
+1492 DTSSVVSD
-1500 RMSAEVHDVTAT
+1500 RMSADVHDVSAT

-1555 KPDTTN
+1555 KPDSTN
-1561 SATPTNVNKP
+1561 TSTPVNVNKP
-1571 TIINGSWLKVAAGGK
+1571 TMVNGSWLKVAAGGK

-1592 TDGHLYTTGWNGSG
+1592 TDGHLYTTGWNGKG

-1611 DTDNRDQWTE
+1611 DTDNRFEWTE
-1621 VASDKTFIDVACG
+1621 VASDKTFTDVACG

-1649 AGNAVGSQ
+1649 VGNAVGSQ
-1657 NYATWTQIGSDV
+1657 NYAAWTQIGSGV

-1721 DDGTVFWFSTTY
+1721 DDGTVFWFSTY
-1733 SATLSG
+1733 STTLSG

-1783 WTNGSTGNNTNVIG
+1783 WTDGSTGNNTDVIG

-1838 ARSIGLKGMAVS
+1838 ARSTGLKGMAVS

-1872 TYNLPYSIEPGG
+1872 TYNLPYAIEPGG

-1937 HASGKTKPNTP
+1937 HAIGKNKPNTP
-1948 DATKLDTNTNDV
+1948 DATKLDANTNDV

-2011 YWEDANKNGIQDEGE
+2011 YWEDTNKNGIQDEGE

-2078 DFTTPDAG
+2078 DFTTPDVG
-2086 DKTPATDGSSTD
+2086 DKTPAADGSSTD

-2108 LTITLTQDAPTKKHV
+2108 LTITLTQDAPTKEHV

-2147 LMLVSVS
+2147 LMLVSIS
-2154 GLVAAIILLRKKEQ
+2154 GLVAAIILLRKKEEQ

>member
-1 MSILKKHVA
+1 MGILKKHVA

-24 GLTCMTNPVASPKA
+24 GLICMTNPVASPKA

-186 GGMSTTYRTDELTV
+186 GGTSTTYRTDELTV

-277 WTVGGQRI
+277 WTVGNQTV
-285 TRNSDKEQYL
+285 TRNTDKTQYL
-295 TVSSGKNGAAATISY
+295 TVSSGKNGADTSISY

-339 VFSVKDDNGDA
+339 VFSVKDDNGNA

-494 EVTQNGAPVSDYKI
+494 EVTQNGAPVSDYKV

-550 VQVMFNTLAIADV
+550 VQVTFNTLAIVDV

-697 PEVDRMGSATL
+697 PEVDRIGSATL

-733 DVDENGALQAQTIKS
+733 AVDENGALQAQTIKS

-770 TTKAEISDPLTWEFN
+770 TTKAEIGDPLTWEFN

-968 EEHIE
+968 EERIE

-978 LGKQDSNGGWQTVK
+978 LGKQDSSGGWQTVK

-1028 QTQVKTYYGKLENV
+1028 QTQVETYYGKLENV

-1072 NVDYGYAKPDPKATV
+1072 NVDYGYAEPDPKATV

-1108 VQNKGKS
+1108 VQN
-1115 TKKAANVPP
+1115 
-1124 VETFTEGVYHSLALD
+1124 
-1139 SDGHLWAWGNNGAG
+1139 
-1153 QLGDGTN
+1153 
-1160 SGGLE
+1160 
-1165 PVEIKPDTT
+1165 
-1174 FVQVSADVMHSLALD
+1174 
-1189 SDGHVWAWG
+1189 
-1198 DNGAG
+1198 
-1203 QLGDGTTSR
+1203 
-1212 RLEPVEIKPDTTFV
+1212 
-1226 QVSTNDDHSLALDSD
+1226 
-1241 GHLWAWGDNSDGQLG
+1241 
-1256 DGTTSRRLE
+1256 
-1265 PVEIDSDATFVQVS
+1265 
-1279 AGYMHSLALDS
+1279 
-1290 DGHVWAWGTNNHGQL
+1290 
-1305 GDGTNAK
+1305 
-1312 HDTPME
+1312 
-1318 VDSDT
+1318 
-1323 TFTQVNAGN
+1323 
-1332 MRSLAL
+1332 
-1338 DSDGHLWAWGTD
+1338 
-1350 VGDGTSYNR
+1350 
-1359 YEPVE
+1359 
-1364 ISANATFTQVSANFG
+1364 
-1379 HSLALDSDGHVWAWG
+1379 
-1394 DNGAGQLG
+1394 
-1402 DGTNSGERLEPV
+1402 
-1414 EVDSDATFVQVSA
+1414 
-1427 GYIHSLALDSNGNLW
+1427 
-1442 AWGVN
+1442 
-1447 NYGQLGDGSTDN
+1447 
-1459 QNVPTL
+1459 
-1465 VSVEHTWK
+1465 
-1473 SGIQTPTDTSTES
+1473 

-1492 DTSSTVSD
+1492 DTSSVVSD
-1500 RMSAEVHDVTAT
+1500 RMSADVHDVSAT

-1532 KFVLTSEGLLYA
+1532 KFVLTNEGLLYA

-1555 KPDTTN
+1555 KPDSTN
-1561 SATPTNVNKP
+1561 TSTPVNVNKP
-1571 TIINGSWLKVAAGGK
+1571 TIINGSWLKVSAGGK

-1611 DTDNRDQWTE
+1611 DTDNRFEWTE
-1621 VASDKTFIDVACG
+1621 VASDKTFTDVACG

-1649 AGNAVGSQ
+1649 VGNAVGSQ
-1657 NYATWTQIGSDV
+1657 NYASWMQIGSGV

-1696 VSLGQLSSG
+1696 VFLGQLSSG
-1705 GYTQVAAAFGQ
+1705 GYTQVAAAFGR

-1721 DDGTVFWFSTTY
+1721 DDGTVILVATTNSDSY
-1733 SATLSG
+1733 SPNLSG

-1754 AIDKNQHLWASG
+1754 VIDKNQHLWAMG

-1772 LANGKTGNGMY
+1772 LANGQTGSGTY
-1783 WTNGSTGNNTNVIG
+1783 WTNGSTSGNKDIVYTPFDTN
-1797 TPVDTGIIAS
+1797 IIAS

-1830 YGDGKTGG
+1830 YGDGNTGG
-1838 ARSIGLKGMAVS
+1838 TRSTGLKGMAVS

-1894 DRETADMTGKDQS
+1894 DRDITDTTKWEQS
-1907 YIDEWVKKNTKT
+1907 DIDKWVKEHTKT

-1948 DATKLDTNTNDV
+1948 DATKLDANTNDV

-2011 YWEDANKNGIQDEGE
+2011 YWEDTNKNGIQDEGE

-2078 DFTTPDAG
+2078 DFTTPDVG
-2086 DKTPATDGSSTD
+2086 DKTPATDESSTD
-2098 SDAYTDEANK
+2098 SDAYTDEDNK
-2108 LTITLTQDAPTKKHV
+2108 LTITLTQDAPTKEHV

-2147 LMLVSVS
+2147 LMLVSIS
-2154 GLVAAIILLRKKEQ
+2154 GLVTAIILLRKKEQ

>member
-123 ADGGGFCQ
+123 VDGGGFCQ

-186 GGMSTTYRTDELTV
+186 GGTSTTYRTDELTV

-295 TVSSGKNGAAATISY
+295 TVSSGKNGTAATISY

-339 VFSVKDDNGDA
+339 VFSVKDDNGNA

-494 EVTQNGAPVSDYKI
+494 EVTQNGAPVSDYKV

-550 VQVMFNTLAIADV
+550 VQVTFNTLAIADV

-645 LRTILLSNTS
+645 LRTILLSSTS

-723 TVTASANMSV
+723 TVIASANMSV

-770 TTKAEISDPLTWEFN
+770 TTKAEIGDPLTWEFN

-835 VTVNMDNSTSTT
+835 VMVNMDNSTSTT

-873 AIEKKNITA
+873 AIEKKNTTA

-900 VNGIITLTPS
+900 VNGTITLTPS

-978 LGKQDSNGGWQTVK
+978 LGKQDSSGGWQTVK
-992 TVKTDKDGYYEFD
+992 TVKTDKDGHYEFD
-1005 LLHSGTYRT
+1005 LLHSGAYRT
-1014 SVKRNTG
+1014 SVKRNKG
-1021 TSTGDGV
+1021 ISTGDGV
-1028 QTQVKTYYGKLENV
+1028 QTQVKTYYNKLENV

-1055 AKDTSDN
+1055 AKDTSDD
-1062 ISLGIGIDQK
+1062 IHLGIGADQK

-1108 VQNKGKS
+1108 VQN
-1115 TKKAANVPP
+1115 
-1124 VETFTEGVYHSLALD
+1124 
-1139 SDGHLWAWGNNGAG
+1139 
-1153 QLGDGTN
+1153 
-1160 SGGLE
+1160 
-1165 PVEIKPDTT
+1165 
-1174 FVQVSADVMHSLALD
+1174 
-1189 SDGHVWAWG
+1189 
-1198 DNGAG
+1198 
-1203 QLGDGTTSR
+1203 
-1212 RLEPVEIKPDTTFV
+1212 
-1226 QVSTNDDHSLALDSD
+1226 
-1241 GHLWAWGDNSDGQLG
+1241 
-1256 DGTTSRRLE
+1256 
-1265 PVEIDSDATFVQVS
+1265 
-1279 AGYMHSLALDS
+1279 
-1290 DGHVWAWGTNNHGQL
+1290 
-1305 GDGTNAK
+1305 
-1312 HDTPME
+1312 
-1318 VDSDT
+1318 
-1323 TFTQVNAGN
+1323 
-1332 MRSLAL
+1332 
-1338 DSDGHLWAWGTD
+1338 
-1350 VGDGTSYNR
+1350 
-1359 YEPVE
+1359 
-1364 ISANATFTQVSANFG
+1364 
-1379 HSLALDSDGHVWAWG
+1379 
-1394 DNGAGQLG
+1394 
-1402 DGTNSGERLEPV
+1402 
-1414 EVDSDATFVQVSA
+1414 
-1427 GYIHSLALDSNGNLW
+1427 
-1442 AWGVN
+1442 
-1447 NYGQLGDGSTDN
+1447 
-1459 QNVPTL
+1459 
-1465 VSVEHTWK
+1465 
-1473 SGIQTPTDTSTES
+1473 

-1492 DTSSTVSD
+1492 DTSSVVSD
-1500 RMSAEVHDVTAT
+1500 RMSADVHDVSAT

-1532 KFVLTSEGLLYA
+1532 KFVLTNEGLLYA

-1555 KPDTTN
+1555 KPDSTN
-1561 SATPTNVNKP
+1561 TSTPVNVNKP

-1592 TDGHLYTTGWNGSG
+1592 TDGHLYTTGWNSRG

-1611 DTDNRDQWTE
+1611 DTDNRFEWTE
-1621 VASDKTFIDVACG
+1621 VASDKTFTDVACG
-1634 NQFTVAIASDGTLWG
+1634 NQFTVAIASDGTLW
-1649 AGNAVGSQ
+1649 ATGNIGNKTYTSL
-1657 NYATWTQIGSDV
+1657 TQISSV
-1669 KFTQLSASMEGFIAL
+1669 TSTQVSASMDSFIAL
-1684 NTSGG
+1684 TKNGGSLYAGASTALTPKGSG
-1689 YLYSGTG
+1689 YM
-1696 VSLGQLSSG
+1696 
-1705 GYTQVAAAFGQ
+1705 QVAAAFGQ
-1716 MYALK
+1716 VYALTNS
-1721 DDGTVFWFSTTY
+1721 GTVQPV
-1733 SATLSG
+1733 ATLNRDGYSPNVSS
-1739 LKDIVKISGGYNTLY
+1739 LKDITLISGGYQTLY

-1783 WTNGSTGNNTNVIG
+1783 WTDDSTGNNTDIIG

-1894 DRETADMTGKDQS
+1894 DRETADMTGKDQT

-1937 HASGKTKPNTP
+1937 HASGKNKPNTP
-1948 DATKLDTNTNDV
+1948 DATKLDANTNDV

-2011 YWEDANKNGIQDEGE
+2011 YWEDTNKNGIQDEGE

-2078 DFTTPDAG
+2078 DFTTPDVG

-2108 LTITLTQDAPTKKHV
+2108 LTITLTQDAPTKEHV

-2147 LMLVSVS
+2147 LMLVSIS
-2154 GLVAAIILLRKKEQ
+2154 GLVAAIILLRKKEEQ

>member
-1 MSILKKHVA
+1 MGILKKHVA

-18 IATLAS
+18 IATLSS
-24 GLTCMTNPVASPKA
+24 GLICMTNPVASPKA

-186 GGMSTTYRTDELTV
+186 GGTSTTYRTDELTV

-237 DFTIRADALTYP
+237 DFTIRTDALTYP

-295 TVSSGKNGAAATISY
+295 TVSSGKNGTAATISY

-339 VFSVKDDNGDA
+339 VFSVKDDNGNA

-431 AEGKADIYHYYSD
+431 AEGKADIYHYYFD

-494 EVTQNGAPVSDYKI
+494 EVTQNGAPVSDYKV

-550 VQVMFNTLAIADV
+550 VQVTFNTLAIADV

-770 TTKAEISDPLTWEFN
+770 TTKAEIGDPLTWEFN

-900 VNGIITLTPS
+900 VNGTITLTPS

-978 LGKQDSNGGWQTVK
+978 LGKQDANGNWQTVK
-992 TVKTDKDGYYEFD
+992 TVKTDKDGYYEFV
-1005 LLHSGTYRT
+1005 LLHSGTYKT

-1021 TSTGDGV
+1021 TTTSDGV
-1028 QTQVKTYYGKLENV
+1028 QTQVKTYYGKVENV

-1050 KIKSN
+1050 KIKAN

-1087 DKTVTGTSCTD
+1087 DKTVTGTKCTD

-1108 VQNKGKS
+1108 VQNKG
-1115 TKKAANVPP
+1115 
-1124 VETFTEGVYHSLALD
+1124 
-1139 SDGHLWAWGNNGAG
+1139 
-1153 QLGDGTN
+1153 
-1160 SGGLE
+1160 
-1165 PVEIKPDTT
+1165 
-1174 FVQVSADVMHSLALD
+1174 
-1189 SDGHVWAWG
+1189 
-1198 DNGAG
+1198 
-1203 QLGDGTTSR
+1203 
-1212 RLEPVEIKPDTTFV
+1212 
-1226 QVSTNDDHSLALDSD
+1226 
-1241 GHLWAWGDNSDGQLG
+1241 
-1256 DGTTSRRLE
+1256 
-1265 PVEIDSDATFVQVS
+1265 
-1279 AGYMHSLALDS
+1279 
-1290 DGHVWAWGTNNHGQL
+1290 
-1305 GDGTNAK
+1305 
-1312 HDTPME
+1312 
-1318 VDSDT
+1318 
-1323 TFTQVNAGN
+1323 
-1332 MRSLAL
+1332 
-1338 DSDGHLWAWGTD
+1338 
-1350 VGDGTSYNR
+1350 
-1359 YEPVE
+1359 
-1364 ISANATFTQVSANFG
+1364 
-1379 HSLALDSDGHVWAWG
+1379 
-1394 DNGAGQLG
+1394 
-1402 DGTNSGERLEPV
+1402 
-1414 EVDSDATFVQVSA
+1414 
-1427 GYIHSLALDSNGNLW
+1427 
-1442 AWGVN
+1442 
-1447 NYGQLGDGSTDN
+1447 
-1459 QNVPTL
+1459 
-1465 VSVEHTWK
+1465 
-1473 SGIQTPTDTSTES
+1473 
-1486 SGTSRF
+1486 TSRF
-1492 DTSSTVSD
+1492 DTSSVVSD
-1500 RMSAEVHDVTAT
+1500 RMSADVHDVSAT

-1532 KFVLTSEGLLYA
+1532 KFVLTNEGLLYA

-1555 KPDTTN
+1555 KPDSTN
-1561 SATPTNVNKP
+1561 TSTPVNVNKP

-1592 TDGHLYTTGWNGSG
+1592 TDGHLYTTGWNSRG

-1611 DTDNRDQWTE
+1611 DTDNRFEWTE
-1621 VASDKTFIDVACG
+1621 VASDKTFTDVACG
-1634 NQFTVAIASDGTLWG
+1634 NQFTVAIASDGTLW
-1649 AGNAVGSQ
+1649 ATGNIGNKTYTSL
-1657 NYATWTQIGSDV
+1657 TQISSV
-1669 KFTQLSASMEGFIAL
+1669 TSTQVSASMDSFIAL
-1684 NTSGG
+1684 TKNGGSLYAGASTALTPKGSG
-1689 YLYSGTG
+1689 YM
-1696 VSLGQLSSG
+1696 
-1705 GYTQVAAAFGQ
+1705 QVAAAFGQ
-1716 MYALK
+1716 VYALTNS
-1721 DDGTVFWFSTTY
+1721 GTVQPV
-1733 SATLSG
+1733 ATLNRDGYSPNVSS
-1739 LKDIVKISGGYNTLY
+1739 LKDITLISGGYQTLY

-1783 WTNGSTGNNTNVIG
+1783 WTDDSTGNNTDIIG

-1894 DRETADMTGKDQS
+1894 DRETADMTGKDQT

-1937 HASGKTKPNTP
+1937 HASGKNKPNTP
-1948 DATKLDTNTNDV
+1948 DATKLDANTNDV

-2011 YWEDANKNGIQDEGE
+2011 YWEDTNKNGIQDEGE

-2078 DFTTPDAG
+2078 DFTTPDVG
-2086 DKTPATDGSSTD
+2086 DKTPAADGSSTD

-2108 LTITLTQDAPTKKHV
+2108 LTITLTQDAPTKEHV

-2147 LMLVSVS
+2147 LMLVSIS
-2154 GLVAAIILLRKKEQ
+2154 GLVAAIILLRKKEEQ

>member
-1 MSILKKHVA
+1 MGILKKHVA

-18 IATLAS
+18 IATLSS
-24 GLTCMTNPVASPKA
+24 GLICMTNPVASPKA

-186 GGMSTTYRTDELTV
+186 GGTSTTYRTDELTV

-237 DFTIRADALTYP
+237 DFTIRTDALTYP

-295 TVSSGKNGAAATISY
+295 TVSSGKNGTAATISY

-339 VFSVKDDNGDA
+339 VFSVKDDNGNA

-494 EVTQNGAPVSDYKI
+494 EVTQNGAPVSDYKV

-550 VQVMFNTLAIADV
+550 VQVTFNTLAIADV

-835 VTVNMDNSTSTT
+835 ITVNMDNSTSTT

-900 VNGIITLTPS
+900 VNGTITLTPS

-978 LGKQDSNGGWQTVK
+978 LGKQDANGNWQTVK
-992 TVKTDKDGYYEFD
+992 TVKTDKDGYYEFV
-1005 LLHSGTYRT
+1005 LLHSGTYKT

-1021 TSTGDGV
+1021 TTTSDGV
-1028 QTQVKTYYGKLENV
+1028 QTQVKTYYGKVENV

-1050 KIKSN
+1050 KIKAN

-1087 DKTVTGTSCTD
+1087 DKTVTGTKCTD

-1108 VQNKGKS
+1108 VQNKG
-1115 TKKAANVPP
+1115 
-1124 VETFTEGVYHSLALD
+1124 
-1139 SDGHLWAWGNNGAG
+1139 
-1153 QLGDGTN
+1153 
-1160 SGGLE
+1160 
-1165 PVEIKPDTT
+1165 
-1174 FVQVSADVMHSLALD
+1174 
-1189 SDGHVWAWG
+1189 
-1198 DNGAG
+1198 
-1203 QLGDGTTSR
+1203 
-1212 RLEPVEIKPDTTFV
+1212 
-1226 QVSTNDDHSLALDSD
+1226 
-1241 GHLWAWGDNSDGQLG
+1241 
-1256 DGTTSRRLE
+1256 
-1265 PVEIDSDATFVQVS
+1265 
-1279 AGYMHSLALDS
+1279 
-1290 DGHVWAWGTNNHGQL
+1290 
-1305 GDGTNAK
+1305 
-1312 HDTPME
+1312 
-1318 VDSDT
+1318 
-1323 TFTQVNAGN
+1323 
-1332 MRSLAL
+1332 
-1338 DSDGHLWAWGTD
+1338 
-1350 VGDGTSYNR
+1350 
-1359 YEPVE
+1359 
-1364 ISANATFTQVSANFG
+1364 
-1379 HSLALDSDGHVWAWG
+1379 
-1394 DNGAGQLG
+1394 
-1402 DGTNSGERLEPV
+1402 
-1414 EVDSDATFVQVSA
+1414 
-1427 GYIHSLALDSNGNLW
+1427 
-1442 AWGVN
+1442 
-1447 NYGQLGDGSTDN
+1447 
-1459 QNVPTL
+1459 
-1465 VSVEHTWK
+1465 
-1473 SGIQTPTDTSTES
+1473 
-1486 SGTSRF
+1486 TSRF
-1492 DTSSTVSD
+1492 DTSSVVSD
-1500 RMSAEVHDVTAT
+1500 RMSADVHDVSAT

-1555 KPDTTN
+1555 KPDSTN
-1561 SATPTNVNKP
+1561 TSTPVNVNKP
-1571 TIINGSWLKVAAGGK
+1571 TMVNGSWLKVAAGGK

-1592 TDGHLYTTGWNGSG
+1592 TDGHLYTTGWNSRG

-1611 DTDNRDQWTE
+1611 DTDNRFEWTE
-1621 VASDKTFIDVACG
+1621 VASDKTFTDVACG
-1634 NQFTVAIASDGTLWG
+1634 NQFTVAIASDGTLW
-1649 AGNAVGSQ
+1649 ATGNIGNKTYTSL
-1657 NYATWTQIGSDV
+1657 TQISSV
-1669 KFTQLSASMEGFIAL
+1669 TSTQVSASMDSFIAL
-1684 NTSGG
+1684 TKNGGSLYAGASTALTPKGSG
-1689 YLYSGTG
+1689 YM
-1696 VSLGQLSSG
+1696 
-1705 GYTQVAAAFGQ
+1705 QVAAAFGQ
-1716 MYALK
+1716 VYALTNS
-1721 DDGTVFWFSTTY
+1721 GTVQPV
-1733 SATLSG
+1733 ATLNRDGYSPNVSS
-1739 LKDIVKISGGYNTLY
+1739 LKDITLISGGYQTLY

-1783 WTNGSTGNNTNVIG
+1783 WTDDSTGNNTDIIG

-1894 DRETADMTGKDQS
+1894 DRETADMTGKDQT

-1937 HASGKTKPNTP
+1937 HASGKNKPNTP
-1948 DATKLDTNTNDV
+1948 DATKLDANTNDV

-2011 YWEDANKNGIQDEGE
+2011 YWEDTNKNGIQDEGE

-2078 DFTTPDAG
+2078 DFTTPDVG
-2086 DKTPATDGSSTD
+2086 DKTPAADGSSTD

-2108 LTITLTQDAPTKKHV
+2108 LTITLTQDAPTKEHV

-2147 LMLVSVS
+2147 LMLVSIS
-2154 GLVAAIILLRKKEQ
+2154 GLVAAIILLRKKEEQ

>member
-186 GGMSTTYRTDELTV
+186 GGTSTTYRTDELTV

-494 EVTQNGAPVSDYKI
+494 EVTQNGAPVSDYKV

-550 VQVMFNTLAIADV
+550 VQVTFNTLAIADV

-900 VNGIITLTPS
+900 VNGTITLTPS

-978 LGKQDSNGGWQTVK
+978 LGKQNSSGGWQTVK
-992 TVKTDKDGYYEFD
+992 TVKTDKDGHYEFD

-1028 QTQVKTYYGKLENV
+1028 QTQVKTYYNKLENV

-1055 AKDTSDN
+1055 AKDTSDD
-1062 ISLGIGIDQK
+1062 IHLGIGADQK

-1098 TKCVINWDVK
+1098 TKCVVNWDVK
-1108 VQNKGKS
+1108 VQNKG
-1115 TKKAANVPP
+1115 
-1124 VETFTEGVYHSLALD
+1124 
-1139 SDGHLWAWGNNGAG
+1139 
-1153 QLGDGTN
+1153 
-1160 SGGLE
+1160 
-1165 PVEIKPDTT
+1165 
-1174 FVQVSADVMHSLALD
+1174 
-1189 SDGHVWAWG
+1189 
-1198 DNGAG
+1198 
-1203 QLGDGTTSR
+1203 
-1212 RLEPVEIKPDTTFV
+1212 
-1226 QVSTNDDHSLALDSD
+1226 
-1241 GHLWAWGDNSDGQLG
+1241 
-1256 DGTTSRRLE
+1256 
-1265 PVEIDSDATFVQVS
+1265 
-1279 AGYMHSLALDS
+1279 
-1290 DGHVWAWGTNNHGQL
+1290 
-1305 GDGTNAK
+1305 
-1312 HDTPME
+1312 
-1318 VDSDT
+1318 
-1323 TFTQVNAGN
+1323 
-1332 MRSLAL
+1332 
-1338 DSDGHLWAWGTD
+1338 
-1350 VGDGTSYNR
+1350 
-1359 YEPVE
+1359 
-1364 ISANATFTQVSANFG
+1364 
-1379 HSLALDSDGHVWAWG
+1379 
-1394 DNGAGQLG
+1394 
-1402 DGTNSGERLEPV
+1402 
-1414 EVDSDATFVQVSA
+1414 
-1427 GYIHSLALDSNGNLW
+1427 
-1442 AWGVN
+1442 
-1447 NYGQLGDGSTDN
+1447 
-1459 QNVPTL
+1459 
-1465 VSVEHTWK
+1465 
-1473 SGIQTPTDTSTES
+1473 
-1486 SGTSRF
+1486 TSRF
-1492 DTSSTVSD
+1492 DTSSVVSD
-1500 RMSAEVHDVTAT
+1500 RMSADVHDVSAT

-1555 KPDTTN
+1555 KPDSTN
-1561 SATPTNVNKP
+1561 TSTPVNVNKP
-1571 TIINGSWLKVAAGGK
+1571 TMVNGSWLKVAAGGK

-1592 TDGHLYTTGWNGSG
+1592 TDGHLYTTGWNGKG

-1611 DTDNRDQWTE
+1611 DTDNRFEWTE
-1621 VASDKTFIDVACG
+1621 VASDKTFTDVACG

-1649 AGNAVGSQ
+1649 VGNAVGSQ
-1657 NYATWTQIGSDV
+1657 NYAAWTQIGSGV

-1721 DDGTVFWFSTTY
+1721 DDGTVFWFSTY
-1733 SATLSG
+1733 STTLSG

-1783 WTNGSTGNNTNVIG
+1783 WTDGSTGNNTDVIG

-1838 ARSIGLKGMAVS
+1838 ARSTGLKGMAVS

-1872 TYNLPYSIEPGG
+1872 TYNLPYAIEPGG

-1937 HASGKTKPNTP
+1937 HAIGKNKPNTP
-1948 DATKLDTNTNDV
+1948 DATKLDANTNDV

-2011 YWEDANKNGIQDEGE
+2011 YWEDTNKNGIQDEGE

-2078 DFTTPDAG
+2078 DFTTPDVG
-2086 DKTPATDGSSTD
+2086 DKTPAADGSSTD

-2108 LTITLTQDAPTKKHV
+2108 LTITLTQDAPTKEHV

-2147 LMLVSVS
+2147 LMLVSIS
-2154 GLVAAIILLRKKEQ
+2154 GLVAVIILLRKKEEQ

>member
-1 MSILKKHVA
+1 MGILKKHVA

-131 PGQLVTAKKNSDGSC
+131 PGQLVTARKNSDGSC

-160 TFYLKAKDTGG
+160 AFYLKAKDTGG

-186 GGMSTTYRTDELTV
+186 GGTSTTYRTDELTV

-295 TVSSGKNGAAATISY
+295 TVSSGKNGAAVTISY

-369 TYNKDT
+369 TYDKDT

-494 EVTQNGAPVSDYKI
+494 EVTQNGAPVSDYKV
-508 QWADSKDNWHDG
+508 QWDDSKDNWHDG

-550 VQVMFNTLAIADV
+550 VQVTFNTLAIADV

-733 DVDENGALQAQTIKS
+733 DVDKNGALQAQTIKS

-873 AIEKKNITA
+873 SIEKKNIIA

-900 VNGIITLTPS
+900 VNGTITLTPS

-968 EEHIE
+968 EERIE

-978 LGKQDSNGGWQTVK
+978 LGKQDANGNWQTVK
-992 TVKTDKDGYYEFD
+992 TMKTDKDGHYEFD

-1028 QTQVKTYYGKLENV
+1028 QTQVKTYYNKLEDV

-1050 KIKSN
+1050 KIKTN
-1055 AKDTSDN
+1055 AKDTSDD
-1062 ISLGIGIDQK
+1062 ITLGIGIDQK
-1072 NVDYGYAKPDPKATV
+1072 HVDYGYAKPDPKATV
-1087 DKTVTGTSCTD
+1087 DKTVTGTKCTD

-1108 VQNKGKS
+1108 VQNKG
-1115 TKKAANVPP
+1115 
-1124 VETFTEGVYHSLALD
+1124 
-1139 SDGHLWAWGNNGAG
+1139 
-1153 QLGDGTN
+1153 
-1160 SGGLE
+1160 
-1165 PVEIKPDTT
+1165 
-1174 FVQVSADVMHSLALD
+1174 
-1189 SDGHVWAWG
+1189 
-1198 DNGAG
+1198 
-1203 QLGDGTTSR
+1203 
-1212 RLEPVEIKPDTTFV
+1212 
-1226 QVSTNDDHSLALDSD
+1226 
-1241 GHLWAWGDNSDGQLG
+1241 
-1256 DGTTSRRLE
+1256 
-1265 PVEIDSDATFVQVS
+1265 
-1279 AGYMHSLALDS
+1279 
-1290 DGHVWAWGTNNHGQL
+1290 
-1305 GDGTNAK
+1305 
-1312 HDTPME
+1312 
-1318 VDSDT
+1318 
-1323 TFTQVNAGN
+1323 
-1332 MRSLAL
+1332 
-1338 DSDGHLWAWGTD
+1338 
-1350 VGDGTSYNR
+1350 
-1359 YEPVE
+1359 
-1364 ISANATFTQVSANFG
+1364 
-1379 HSLALDSDGHVWAWG
+1379 
-1394 DNGAGQLG
+1394 
-1402 DGTNSGERLEPV
+1402 
-1414 EVDSDATFVQVSA
+1414 
-1427 GYIHSLALDSNGNLW
+1427 
-1442 AWGVN
+1442 
-1447 NYGQLGDGSTDN
+1447 
-1459 QNVPTL
+1459 
-1465 VSVEHTWK
+1465 
-1473 SGIQTPTDTSTES
+1473 
-1486 SGTSRF
+1486 TSRF
-1492 DTSSTVSD
+1492 DTSSVVSD
-1500 RMSAEVHDVTAT
+1500 RMSADVHDVSAT

-1532 KFVLTSEGLLYA
+1532 KFVLTNEGLLYA

-1555 KPDTTN
+1555 KPDSTN
-1561 SATPTNVNKP
+1561 TSTPVNVNKP

-1592 TDGHLYTTGWNGSG
+1592 TDGHLYTTGWNSRG

-1611 DTDNRDQWTE
+1611 DTDNRFEWTE
-1621 VASDKTFIDVACG
+1621 VASDKTFTDVACG
-1634 NQFTVAIASDGTLWG
+1634 NQFTVAIASDGTLW
-1649 AGNAVGSQ
+1649 ATGNIGNKTYTSL
-1657 NYATWTQIGSDV
+1657 TQISSV
-1669 KFTQLSASMEGFIAL
+1669 TSTQVSASMDSFIAL
-1684 NTSGG
+1684 TKNGGSLYAGASTALTPKGSG
-1689 YLYSGTG
+1689 YM
-1696 VSLGQLSSG
+1696 
-1705 GYTQVAAAFGQ
+1705 QVAAAFGQ
-1716 MYALK
+1716 VYALTNS
-1721 DDGTVFWFSTTY
+1721 GTVQPV
-1733 SATLSG
+1733 ATLNRDGYSPNVSS
-1739 LKDIVKISGGYNTLY
+1739 LKDITLISGGYQTLY

-1783 WTNGSTGNNTNVIG
+1783 WTDDSTGNNTDIIG

-1894 DRETADMTGKDQS
+1894 DRETADMTGKDQT

-1937 HASGKTKPNTP
+1937 HASGKNKPNTP
-1948 DATKLDTNTNDV
+1948 DATKLDANTNDV

-2011 YWEDANKNGIQDEGE
+2011 YWEDTNKNGIQDEGE

-2078 DFTTPDAG
+2078 DFTTPDVG

-2108 LTITLTQDAPTKKHV
+2108 LTITLTQDAPTKEHV

-2147 LMLVSVS
+2147 LMLVSIS
-2154 GLVAAIILLRKKEQ
+2154 GLVAAIILLRKKEEQ

>member
-186 GGMSTTYRTDELTV
+186 GGTSTTYRTDELTV

-237 DFTIRADALTYP
+237 DFTIRTDALTYP

-295 TVSSGKNGAAATISY
+295 TVSSGKNGTAATISY

-339 VFSVKDDNGDA
+339 VFSVKDDNGNA

-444 GSGDTVSRG
+444 GSGDTVSRR

-494 EVTQNGAPVSDYKI
+494 EVTQNGAPVSDYKV

-550 VQVMFNTLAIADV
+550 VQVTFNTLAIADV

-595 VDPTTSIDISLK
+595 VDPTTSIGISLK

-621 SNHPSGSAVD
+621 SNHSSGSAVD

-770 TTKAEISDPLTWEFN
+770 TTKAEIGDPLTWEFN

-867 TWDELS
+867 PWDELS
-873 AIEKKNITA
+873 ATEKKNITA

-942 VAKVVAGSISGT
+942 VAKVVAGSISGA

-968 EEHIE
+968 EERIE

-978 LGKQDSNGGWQTVK
+978 LGKQDSSGGWQTVK
-992 TVKTDKDGYYEFD
+992 TVKTDKDGHYEFD

-1042 TNTRSWSN
+1042 MNTRSWSN

-1055 AKDTSDN
+1055 ATDTSDN

-1108 VQNKGKS
+1108 VQN
-1115 TKKAANVPP
+1115 
-1124 VETFTEGVYHSLALD
+1124 
-1139 SDGHLWAWGNNGAG
+1139 
-1153 QLGDGTN
+1153 
-1160 SGGLE
+1160 
-1165 PVEIKPDTT
+1165 
-1174 FVQVSADVMHSLALD
+1174 
-1189 SDGHVWAWG
+1189 
-1198 DNGAG
+1198 
-1203 QLGDGTTSR
+1203 
-1212 RLEPVEIKPDTTFV
+1212 
-1226 QVSTNDDHSLALDSD
+1226 
-1241 GHLWAWGDNSDGQLG
+1241 
-1256 DGTTSRRLE
+1256 
-1265 PVEIDSDATFVQVS
+1265 
-1279 AGYMHSLALDS
+1279 
-1290 DGHVWAWGTNNHGQL
+1290 
-1305 GDGTNAK
+1305 
-1312 HDTPME
+1312 
-1318 VDSDT
+1318 
-1323 TFTQVNAGN
+1323 
-1332 MRSLAL
+1332 
-1338 DSDGHLWAWGTD
+1338 
-1350 VGDGTSYNR
+1350 
-1359 YEPVE
+1359 
-1364 ISANATFTQVSANFG
+1364 
-1379 HSLALDSDGHVWAWG
+1379 
-1394 DNGAGQLG
+1394 
-1402 DGTNSGERLEPV
+1402 
-1414 EVDSDATFVQVSA
+1414 
-1427 GYIHSLALDSNGNLW
+1427 
-1442 AWGVN
+1442 
-1447 NYGQLGDGSTDN
+1447 
-1459 QNVPTL
+1459 
-1465 VSVEHTWK
+1465 
-1473 SGIQTPTDTSTES
+1473 

-1492 DTSSTVSD
+1492 DTSSVVSD
-1500 RMSAEVHDVTAT
+1500 RMSADVHDVSAT

-1532 KFVLTSEGLLYA
+1532 KFVLTNEGLLYA

-1555 KPDTTN
+1555 EPDSTN
-1561 SATPTNVNKP
+1561 TSTPVNVNKP
-1571 TIINGSWLKVAAGGK
+1571 TMVNGSWLKVAAGGK

-1592 TDGHLYTTGWNGSG
+1592 TDGHLYTTGWNGSS

-1621 VASDKTFIDVACG
+1621 VASDKTFTDVACG

-1649 AGNAVGSQ
+1649 VGNAVGSQ
-1657 NYATWTQIGSDV
+1657 NYAAWTQIGSGV

-1721 DDGTVFWFSTTY
+1721 DDGTVFWFSTY

-1783 WTNGSTGNNTNVIG
+1783 WTNGSTGNNTDVIG

-1816 LILGKQVMIAGFDP
+1816 LILGKQVMIAGFDS

-1838 ARSIGLKGMAVS
+1838 ARSTGLKGMAVS

-1872 TYNLPYSIEPGG
+1872 TYNLPYAIEPGG

-1937 HASGKTKPNTP
+1937 HASGKNKPNTP
-1948 DATKLDTNTNDV
+1948 DATKLDANTNDV

-2011 YWEDANKNGIQDEGE
+2011 YWEDTNKNGIQDEGE

-2052 DGKYIFERLDANGN
+2052 DGKYIFERLDANSN

-2078 DFTTPDAG
+2078 DFTTPDVG

-2108 LTITLTQDAPTKKHV
+2108 LTITLTQDAPTKEHV

-2147 LMLVSVS
+2147 LMLVSIS
-2154 GLVAAIILLRKKEQ
+2154 GLVTAIILLRKKEQ

>member
-146 SYTVPAGGVETMTQ
+146 SYTVPAGGVETMPQ

-186 GGMSTTYRTDELTV
+186 GGTSTTYRTDELTV

-237 DFTIRADALTYP
+237 DFTIRTDALTYP

-295 TVSSGKNGAAATISY
+295 TVSSGKNGAAVTISY

-398 TPAGKI
+398 TPAGI

-494 EVTQNGAPVSDYKI
+494 EVTQDGAPVSDYKV

-550 VQVMFNTLAIADV
+550 VQVTFNTLAIADV

-785 VYGKGGGHTG
+785 VYGKGDGHTG

-900 VNGIITLTPS
+900 VNGTITLTPS

-968 EEHIE
+968 EERIE

-978 LGKQDSNGGWQTVK
+978 LGKQDSSGGWQTVK
-992 TVKTDKDGYYEFD
+992 TVKTDKDGHYEFD

-1028 QTQVKTYYGKLENV
+1028 QTQVKTYYNKLEDV
-1042 TNTRSWSN
+1042 VNTRSWSN
-1050 KIKSN
+1050 KVKTN
-1055 AKDTSDN
+1055 ATDTSDN
-1062 ISLGIGIDQK
+1062 ISLGIGIDQTS
-1072 NVDYGYAKPDPKATV
+1072 VDYGYAKPDPKAAV

-1108 VQNKGKS
+1108 VQN
-1115 TKKAANVPP
+1115 
-1124 VETFTEGVYHSLALD
+1124 
-1139 SDGHLWAWGNNGAG
+1139 
-1153 QLGDGTN
+1153 
-1160 SGGLE
+1160 
-1165 PVEIKPDTT
+1165 
-1174 FVQVSADVMHSLALD
+1174 
-1189 SDGHVWAWG
+1189 
-1198 DNGAG
+1198 
-1203 QLGDGTTSR
+1203 
-1212 RLEPVEIKPDTTFV
+1212 
-1226 QVSTNDDHSLALDSD
+1226 
-1241 GHLWAWGDNSDGQLG
+1241 
-1256 DGTTSRRLE
+1256 
-1265 PVEIDSDATFVQVS
+1265 
-1279 AGYMHSLALDS
+1279 
-1290 DGHVWAWGTNNHGQL
+1290 
-1305 GDGTNAK
+1305 
-1312 HDTPME
+1312 
-1318 VDSDT
+1318 
-1323 TFTQVNAGN
+1323 
-1332 MRSLAL
+1332 
-1338 DSDGHLWAWGTD
+1338 
-1350 VGDGTSYNR
+1350 
-1359 YEPVE
+1359 
-1364 ISANATFTQVSANFG
+1364 
-1379 HSLALDSDGHVWAWG
+1379 
-1394 DNGAGQLG
+1394 
-1402 DGTNSGERLEPV
+1402 
-1414 EVDSDATFVQVSA
+1414 
-1427 GYIHSLALDSNGNLW
+1427 
-1442 AWGVN
+1442 
-1447 NYGQLGDGSTDN
+1447 
-1459 QNVPTL
+1459 
-1465 VSVEHTWK
+1465 
-1473 SGIQTPTDTSTES
+1473 

-1492 DTSSTVSD
+1492 DTSSVVSD
-1500 RMSAEVHDVTAT
+1500 RMSADVHDVSAT

-1571 TIINGSWLKVAAGGK
+1571 TIINGSWLKIAAGGK

-1592 TDGHLYTTGWNGSG
+1592 TDGHLYTTGWNSRG

-1611 DTDNRDQWTE
+1611 DTDNRFEWTE
-1621 VASDKTFIDVACG
+1621 VASDKTFTDVACG
-1634 NQFTVAIASDGTLWG
+1634 NQFTVAIASDGTLW
-1649 AGNAVGSQ
+1649 ATGNIGNKTYTSL
-1657 NYATWTQIGSDV
+1657 TQISSV
-1669 KFTQLSASMEGFIAL
+1669 TSTQVSASMDSFIAL
-1684 NTSGG
+1684 TKNGGSLYAGASTALTPKGSG
-1689 YLYSGTG
+1689 YM
-1696 VSLGQLSSG
+1696 
-1705 GYTQVAAAFGQ
+1705 QVAAAFGQ
-1716 MYALK
+1716 VYALTNS
-1721 DDGTVFWFSTTY
+1721 GTVQPV
-1733 SATLSG
+1733 ATLNRDGYSPNVSS
-1739 LKDIVKISGGYNTLY
+1739 LKDITLISGGYQTLY

-1783 WTNGSTGNNTNVIG
+1783 WTDDSTGNNTDIIG

-1894 DRETADMTGKDQS
+1894 DRETADMTGKDQT

-1937 HASGKTKPNTP
+1937 HASGKNKPNAP
-1948 DATKLDTNTNDV
+1948 DATKLDANTNDV

-2011 YWEDANKNGIQDEGE
+2011 YWEDTNKNGIQDEGE

-2078 DFTTPDAG
+2078 DFTTPDVG

-2108 LTITLTQDAPTKKHV
+2108 LTITLTQDAPTKEHV

-2147 LMLVSVS
+2147 LMLVSIS
-2154 GLVAAIILLRKKEQ
+2154 GLVAAIILLRKKEEQ

>member
-186 GGMSTTYRTDELTV
+186 GGTSTTYRTDELTV

-237 DFTIRADALTYP
+237 DFTIRTDALTYP

-295 TVSSGKNGAAATISY
+295 TVSSGKNGTAATISY

-339 VFSVKDDNGDA
+339 VFSVKDDNGNA

-494 EVTQNGAPVSDYKI
+494 EVTQNGAPVSDYKV

-550 VQVMFNTLAIADV
+550 VQVTFNTLTIADV

-723 TVTASANMSV
+723 TVIASANMSV

-770 TTKAEISDPLTWEFN
+770 TTKAEIGDPLTWEFN

-835 VTVNMDNSTSTT
+835 ITVNMDNSTSTT

-867 TWDELS
+867 TWDKLTDS
-873 AIEKKNITA
+873 DKKNITA

-900 VNGIITLTPS
+900 VNGTITLTPS

-962 TLIGDS
+962 TLIGKS

-978 LGKQDSNGGWQTVK
+978 LGKQDANGNWQTVK
-992 TVKTDKDGYYEFD
+992 TVKTDKDGYYEFV
-1005 LLHSGTYRT
+1005 LLHSGTYKT

-1021 TSTGDGV
+1021 TTTSDGV
-1028 QTQVKTYYGKLENV
+1028 QTQVKTYYGKVENV

-1050 KIKSN
+1050 KIKAN

-1087 DKTVTGTSCTD
+1087 DKTVTGTKCTD

-1108 VQNKGKS
+1108 VQNKG
-1115 TKKAANVPP
+1115 
-1124 VETFTEGVYHSLALD
+1124 
-1139 SDGHLWAWGNNGAG
+1139 
-1153 QLGDGTN
+1153 
-1160 SGGLE
+1160 
-1165 PVEIKPDTT
+1165 
-1174 FVQVSADVMHSLALD
+1174 
-1189 SDGHVWAWG
+1189 
-1198 DNGAG
+1198 
-1203 QLGDGTTSR
+1203 
-1212 RLEPVEIKPDTTFV
+1212 
-1226 QVSTNDDHSLALDSD
+1226 
-1241 GHLWAWGDNSDGQLG
+1241 
-1256 DGTTSRRLE
+1256 
-1265 PVEIDSDATFVQVS
+1265 
-1279 AGYMHSLALDS
+1279 
-1290 DGHVWAWGTNNHGQL
+1290 
-1305 GDGTNAK
+1305 
-1312 HDTPME
+1312 
-1318 VDSDT
+1318 
-1323 TFTQVNAGN
+1323 
-1332 MRSLAL
+1332 
-1338 DSDGHLWAWGTD
+1338 
-1350 VGDGTSYNR
+1350 
-1359 YEPVE
+1359 
-1364 ISANATFTQVSANFG
+1364 
-1379 HSLALDSDGHVWAWG
+1379 
-1394 DNGAGQLG
+1394 
-1402 DGTNSGERLEPV
+1402 
-1414 EVDSDATFVQVSA
+1414 
-1427 GYIHSLALDSNGNLW
+1427 
-1442 AWGVN
+1442 
-1447 NYGQLGDGSTDN
+1447 
-1459 QNVPTL
+1459 
-1465 VSVEHTWK
+1465 
-1473 SGIQTPTDTSTES
+1473 
-1486 SGTSRF
+1486 TSRF
-1492 DTSSTVSD
+1492 DTSSVVSD
-1500 RMSAEVHDVTAT
+1500 RMSADVHDVSAT

-1555 KPDTTN
+1555 KPDSTN
-1561 SATPTNVNKP
+1561 TSTPVNVNKP
-1571 TIINGSWLKVAAGGK
+1571 TMVNGSWLKVAAGGK

-1592 TDGHLYTTGWNGSG
+1592 TDGHLYTTGWNGKG

-1611 DTDNRDQWTE
+1611 DTDNRFEWTE
-1621 VASDKTFIDVACG
+1621 VASDKTFTDVACG

-1649 AGNAVGSQ
+1649 VGNAVGSQ
-1657 NYATWTQIGSDV
+1657 NYAAWTQIGSGV

-1721 DDGTVFWFSTTY
+1721 DDGTVFWFSTY

-1783 WTNGSTGNNTNVIG
+1783 WTDDSTGNNTDIIG

-1894 DRETADMTGKDQS
+1894 DRETADMTGKDQT

-1937 HASGKTKPNTP
+1937 HASGKNKPNTP
-1948 DATKLDTNTNDV
+1948 DATKLDANTNDV

-2011 YWEDANKNGIQDEGE
+2011 YWEDTNKNGIQDEGE

-2078 DFTTPDAG
+2078 DFTTPDVG

-2108 LTITLTQDAPTKKHV
+2108 LTITLTQDAPTKEHV

-2147 LMLVSVS
+2147 LMLVSIS
-2154 GLVAAIILLRKKEQ
+2154 GLVAAIILLRKKEEQ

>member
-186 GGMSTTYRTDELTV
+186 GGTSTTYRTDELTV

-237 DFTIRADALTYP
+237 DFTIRTDALTYP

-295 TVSSGKNGAAATISY
+295 TVSSGKNGTAATISY

-444 GSGDTVSRG
+444 GSGDTVSRR

-494 EVTQNGAPVSDYKI
+494 EVTQNGAPVSDYKV

-550 VQVMFNTLAIADV
+550 VQVTFNTLAIADV

-697 PEVDRMGSATL
+697 PEVDRIGSATL

-733 DVDENGALQAQTIKS
+733 AVDENGALQAQTIKS

-770 TTKAEISDPLTWEFN
+770 TTKAEIGDPLTWEFN

-968 EEHIE
+968 EERIE

-978 LGKQDSNGGWQTVK
+978 LGKQDSSGGWQTVK

-1028 QTQVKTYYGKLENV
+1028 QTQVETYYGKLENV

-1072 NVDYGYAKPDPKATV
+1072 NVDYGYAEPDPKATV

-1108 VQNKGKS
+1108 VQN
-1115 TKKAANVPP
+1115 
-1124 VETFTEGVYHSLALD
+1124 
-1139 SDGHLWAWGNNGAG
+1139 
-1153 QLGDGTN
+1153 
-1160 SGGLE
+1160 
-1165 PVEIKPDTT
+1165 
-1174 FVQVSADVMHSLALD
+1174 
-1189 SDGHVWAWG
+1189 
-1198 DNGAG
+1198 
-1203 QLGDGTTSR
+1203 
-1212 RLEPVEIKPDTTFV
+1212 
-1226 QVSTNDDHSLALDSD
+1226 
-1241 GHLWAWGDNSDGQLG
+1241 
-1256 DGTTSRRLE
+1256 
-1265 PVEIDSDATFVQVS
+1265 
-1279 AGYMHSLALDS
+1279 
-1290 DGHVWAWGTNNHGQL
+1290 
-1305 GDGTNAK
+1305 
-1312 HDTPME
+1312 
-1318 VDSDT
+1318 
-1323 TFTQVNAGN
+1323 
-1332 MRSLAL
+1332 
-1338 DSDGHLWAWGTD
+1338 
-1350 VGDGTSYNR
+1350 
-1359 YEPVE
+1359 
-1364 ISANATFTQVSANFG
+1364 
-1379 HSLALDSDGHVWAWG
+1379 
-1394 DNGAGQLG
+1394 
-1402 DGTNSGERLEPV
+1402 
-1414 EVDSDATFVQVSA
+1414 
-1427 GYIHSLALDSNGNLW
+1427 
-1442 AWGVN
+1442 
-1447 NYGQLGDGSTDN
+1447 
-1459 QNVPTL
+1459 
-1465 VSVEHTWK
+1465 
-1473 SGIQTPTDTSTES
+1473 

-1492 DTSSTVSD
+1492 DTSSVVSD
-1500 RMSAEVHDVTAT
+1500 RMSADVHDVSAT

-1532 KFVLTSEGLLYA
+1532 KFVLTNEGLLYA

-1555 KPDTTN
+1555 KPDSTN
-1561 SATPTNVNKP
+1561 TSTPVNVNKP
-1571 TIINGSWLKVAAGGK
+1571 TIINGSWLKVSAGGK

-1611 DTDNRDQWTE
+1611 DTDNRFEWTE
-1621 VASDKTFIDVACG
+1621 VASDKTFTDVACG

-1649 AGNAVGSQ
+1649 VGNAVGSQ
-1657 NYATWTQIGSDV
+1657 NYASWMQIGSGV

-1705 GYTQVAAAFGQ
+1705 GYTQVAAAFGR

-1721 DDGTVFWFSTTY
+1721 DDGTVILVATTNSDSY
-1733 SATLSG
+1733 SPNLSG

-1754 AIDKNQHLWASG
+1754 AIDKNQHLWAMG

-1772 LANGKTGNGMY
+1772 LANGQTGSGTY
-1783 WTNGSTGNNTNVIG
+1783 WTNGSTSGNKDIVYTPFDTN
-1797 TPVDTGIIAS
+1797 IIAS

-1830 YGDGKTGG
+1830 YGDGNTGG
-1838 ARSIGLKGMAVS
+1838 TRSTGLKGMAVS

-1894 DRETADMTGKDQS
+1894 DRDITDTTKWEQS
-1907 YIDEWVKKNTKT
+1907 DIDKWVKEHTKT

-1948 DATKLDTNTNDV
+1948 DATKLDANTNDV

-2011 YWEDANKNGIQDEGE
+2011 YWEDTNKNGIQDEGE

-2078 DFTTPDAG
+2078 DFTTPDVG
-2086 DKTPATDGSSTD
+2086 DKTPATNESSTD
-2098 SDAYTDEANK
+2098 SDAYTDEDNK
-2108 LTITLTQDAPTKKHV
+2108 LTITLTQDAPTKEHV

-2147 LMLVSVS
+2147 LMLVSIS
-2154 GLVAAIILLRKKEQ
+2154 GLVTAIILLRKKEQ

>member
-1 MSILKKHVA
+1 MGILKKHVA

-18 IATLAS
+18 IATLSS
-24 GLTCMTNPVASPKA
+24 GLICMTNPVASPKA

-186 GGMSTTYRTDELTV
+186 GGTSTTYRTDELTV

-476 PTMQDEWDN
+476 PTMQNEWDN

-494 EVTQNGAPVSDYKI
+494 EVTQNGAPVSDYKV

-697 PEVDRMGSATL
+697 PGVDRMGSATL

-770 TTKAEISDPLTWEFN
+770 TMKAEIGDPLTWEFN

-900 VNGIITLTPS
+900 VNGTITLTPS
-910 DNVKDDKY
+910 DNVKGDKY

-968 EEHIE
+968 EEHVE

-978 LGKQDSNGGWQTVK
+978 LGKQDSSGGWQTVK
-992 TVKTDKDGYYEFD
+992 TVKTDKDGHYEFD

-1028 QTQVKTYYGKLENV
+1028 QTQVKTYYNKLENV
-1042 TNTRSWSN
+1042 VNTRSWSN

-1055 AKDTSDN
+1055 AKDTSDD
-1062 ISLGIGIDQK
+1062 IHLGIGADQK

-1108 VQNKGKS
+1108 VQN
-1115 TKKAANVPP
+1115 
-1124 VETFTEGVYHSLALD
+1124 
-1139 SDGHLWAWGNNGAG
+1139 
-1153 QLGDGTN
+1153 
-1160 SGGLE
+1160 
-1165 PVEIKPDTT
+1165 
-1174 FVQVSADVMHSLALD
+1174 
-1189 SDGHVWAWG
+1189 
-1198 DNGAG
+1198 
-1203 QLGDGTTSR
+1203 
-1212 RLEPVEIKPDTTFV
+1212 
-1226 QVSTNDDHSLALDSD
+1226 
-1241 GHLWAWGDNSDGQLG
+1241 
-1256 DGTTSRRLE
+1256 
-1265 PVEIDSDATFVQVS
+1265 
-1279 AGYMHSLALDS
+1279 
-1290 DGHVWAWGTNNHGQL
+1290 
-1305 GDGTNAK
+1305 
-1312 HDTPME
+1312 
-1318 VDSDT
+1318 
-1323 TFTQVNAGN
+1323 
-1332 MRSLAL
+1332 
-1338 DSDGHLWAWGTD
+1338 
-1350 VGDGTSYNR
+1350 
-1359 YEPVE
+1359 
-1364 ISANATFTQVSANFG
+1364 
-1379 HSLALDSDGHVWAWG
+1379 
-1394 DNGAGQLG
+1394 
-1402 DGTNSGERLEPV
+1402 
-1414 EVDSDATFVQVSA
+1414 
-1427 GYIHSLALDSNGNLW
+1427 
-1442 AWGVN
+1442 
-1447 NYGQLGDGSTDN
+1447 
-1459 QNVPTL
+1459 
-1465 VSVEHTWK
+1465 
-1473 SGIQTPTDTSTES
+1473 

-1492 DTSSTVSD
+1492 DTSSVVSD
-1500 RMSAEVHDVTAT
+1500 RMSADVHDVSTT

-1532 KFVLTSEGLLYA
+1532 KFVLTNEGLLYA

-1555 KPDTTN
+1555 KPDSTN
-1561 SATPTNVNKP
+1561 TSTPVNVNKP
-1571 TIINGSWLKVAAGGK
+1571 TIINGSWLKIAAGGK

-1621 VASDKTFIDVACG
+1621 VASDKTFTDVACG
-1634 NQFTVAIASDGTLWG
+1634 NQFTVAIASDGTLWSV
-1649 AGNAVGSQ
+1649 GNAVDSQ
-1657 NYATWTQIGSDV
+1657 NYAAWTQIGSGV
-1669 KFTQLSASMEGFIAL
+1669 KFTQLSASMDGFIAL

-1689 YLYSGTG
+1689 CLYAGTRIPL
-1696 VSLGQLSSG
+1696 VQHSSG
-1705 GYTQVAAAFGQ
+1705 GYTQVAATFGR

-1721 DDGTVFWFSTTY
+1721 NDGTVIQVEEYGESY
-1733 SATLSG
+1733 RDSYLPGLSG

-1754 AIDKNQHLWASG
+1754 AIDKNQHLWSMG

-1772 LANGKTGNGMY
+1772 LANGQTGSGTY
-1783 WTNGSTGNNTNVIG
+1783 WTNGSTSGNKDIVNT
-1797 TPVDTGIIAS
+1797 PFDTNIIAS

-1816 LILGKQVMIAGFDP
+1816 LILSKQVMIAGFDP

-1838 ARSIGLKGMAVS
+1838 ARSTGLKGMAVS

-1855 VPVEPSSETTE
+1855 VPVEPASETTE
-1866 NGLTTR
+1866 NELTTR

-1894 DRETADMTGKDQS
+1894 DRDITDTTKWELSD
-1907 YIDEWVKKNTKT
+1907 IDKWVKEHTKT

-1948 DATKLDTNTNDV
+1948 DATKLDANTNDV

-1996 TPTTTAKKLGSISGL
+1996 TPTTTAKNLGSISGL
-2011 YWEDANKNGIQDEGE
+2011 YWEDTNKNGIQDEGE

-2039 ENGKQLATTKTDK
+2039 ENGKQLATTKTDE
-2052 DGKYIFERLDANGN
+2052 DGKYIFERLDANSN

-2098 SDAYTDEANK
+2098 SDAYTDEDNK
-2108 LTITLTQDAPTKKHV
+2108 LTITLTQDAPTKEHV

-2147 LMLVSVS
+2147 LMLVSIS
-2154 GLVAAIILLRKKEQ
+2154 GLVTAIILLRKKEEQ

>member
-123 ADGGGFCQ
+123 TDGGGFCQ

-186 GGMSTTYRTDELTV
+186 GGTSTTYRTDELTV

-217 KGQYSYEH
+217 KGQYSYKH

-295 TVSSGKNGAAATISY
+295 TVSSGKNGAAVTISY

-494 EVTQNGAPVSDYKI
+494 EVTQNGAPVSDYKV

-550 VQVMFNTLAIADV
+550 VQVTFNTLAIADV

-692 SGKVT
+692 SGKAT

-900 VNGIITLTPS
+900 VNGTITLTPS

-978 LGKQDSNGGWQTVK
+978 LGKQDANGNWQTVK
-992 TVKTDKDGYYEFD
+992 TVKTDKDGYYEFV
-1005 LLHSGTYRT
+1005 LLHSGTYKT

-1021 TSTGDGV
+1021 TTTSDGV
-1028 QTQVKTYYGKLENV
+1028 QTQVKTYYGKVENV

-1050 KIKSN
+1050 KIKAN

-1087 DKTVTGTSCTD
+1087 DKTVTGTKCTD

-1108 VQNKGKS
+1108 VQNKG
-1115 TKKAANVPP
+1115 
-1124 VETFTEGVYHSLALD
+1124 
-1139 SDGHLWAWGNNGAG
+1139 
-1153 QLGDGTN
+1153 
-1160 SGGLE
+1160 
-1165 PVEIKPDTT
+1165 
-1174 FVQVSADVMHSLALD
+1174 
-1189 SDGHVWAWG
+1189 
-1198 DNGAG
+1198 
-1203 QLGDGTTSR
+1203 
-1212 RLEPVEIKPDTTFV
+1212 
-1226 QVSTNDDHSLALDSD
+1226 
-1241 GHLWAWGDNSDGQLG
+1241 
-1256 DGTTSRRLE
+1256 
-1265 PVEIDSDATFVQVS
+1265 
-1279 AGYMHSLALDS
+1279 
-1290 DGHVWAWGTNNHGQL
+1290 
-1305 GDGTNAK
+1305 
-1312 HDTPME
+1312 
-1318 VDSDT
+1318 
-1323 TFTQVNAGN
+1323 
-1332 MRSLAL
+1332 
-1338 DSDGHLWAWGTD
+1338 
-1350 VGDGTSYNR
+1350 
-1359 YEPVE
+1359 
-1364 ISANATFTQVSANFG
+1364 
-1379 HSLALDSDGHVWAWG
+1379 
-1394 DNGAGQLG
+1394 
-1402 DGTNSGERLEPV
+1402 
-1414 EVDSDATFVQVSA
+1414 
-1427 GYIHSLALDSNGNLW
+1427 
-1442 AWGVN
+1442 
-1447 NYGQLGDGSTDN
+1447 
-1459 QNVPTL
+1459 
-1465 VSVEHTWK
+1465 
-1473 SGIQTPTDTSTES
+1473 
-1486 SGTSRF
+1486 TSRF
-1492 DTSSTVSD
+1492 DTSSVVSD
-1500 RMSAEVHDVTAT
+1500 RMSADVHDVSAT

-1532 KFVLTSEGLLYA
+1532 KFVLTNEGLLYA

-1555 KPDTTN
+1555 KPDSTN
-1561 SATPTNVNKP
+1561 TSTPVNVNKP

-1592 TDGHLYTTGWNGSG
+1592 TDGHLYTTGWNSRG

-1611 DTDNRDQWTE
+1611 DTDNRFEWTE
-1621 VASDKTFIDVACG
+1621 VASDKTFTDVACG
-1634 NQFTVAIASDGTLWG
+1634 NQFTVAIASDGTLW
-1649 AGNAVGSQ
+1649 ATGNIGNKTYTSL
-1657 NYATWTQIGSDV
+1657 TQISSV
-1669 KFTQLSASMEGFIAL
+1669 TSTQVSASMDSFIAL
-1684 NTSGG
+1684 TKNGGSLYAGASTALTPKGSG
-1689 YLYSGTG
+1689 YM
-1696 VSLGQLSSG
+1696 
-1705 GYTQVAAAFGQ
+1705 QVAAAFGQ
-1716 MYALK
+1716 VYALTNS
-1721 DDGTVFWFSTTY
+1721 GTVQPV
-1733 SATLSG
+1733 ATLNRDGYSPNVSS
-1739 LKDIVKISGGYNTLY
+1739 LKDITLISGGYQTLY

-1783 WTNGSTGNNTNVIG
+1783 WTDDSTGNNTDIIG

-1894 DRETADMTGKDQS
+1894 DRETADMTGKDQT

-1937 HASGKTKPNTP
+1937 HASGKNKPNTP
-1948 DATKLDTNTNDV
+1948 DATKLDANTNDV

-2011 YWEDANKNGIQDEGE
+2011 YWEDTNKNGIQDEGE

-2078 DFTTPDAG
+2078 DFTTPDVG

-2108 LTITLTQDAPTKKHV
+2108 LTITLTQDAPTKEHV

-2147 LMLVSVS
+2147 LMLVSIS
-2154 GLVAAIILLRKKEQ
+2154 GLVAAIILLRKKEEQ

>member
-1 MSILKKHVA
+1 MGILKKHVA

-186 GGMSTTYRTDELTV
+186 GGTSTTYRTDELTV

-270 DFPQGTV
+270 DFPQNTV

-494 EVTQNGAPVSDYKI
+494 EVTQNGAPVSDYKV
-508 QWADSKDNWHDG
+508 QWDDSKDNWHDG

-550 VQVMFNTLAIADV
+550 VQVTFNTLAIADV

-873 AIEKKNITA
+873 SIEKKNIIA

-900 VNGIITLTPS
+900 VNGAITLTPS

-968 EEHIE
+968 EERIE

-978 LGKQDSNGGWQTVK
+978 LGKQDSSGGWQAVK
-992 TVKTDKDGYYEFD
+992 TVKTDKDGYYEFN

-1055 AKDTSDN
+1055 AKDTSDD
-1062 ISLGIGIDQK
+1062 IHLGIGADQK

-1108 VQNKGKS
+1108 VQN
-1115 TKKAANVPP
+1115 
-1124 VETFTEGVYHSLALD
+1124 
-1139 SDGHLWAWGNNGAG
+1139 
-1153 QLGDGTN
+1153 
-1160 SGGLE
+1160 
-1165 PVEIKPDTT
+1165 
-1174 FVQVSADVMHSLALD
+1174 
-1189 SDGHVWAWG
+1189 
-1198 DNGAG
+1198 
-1203 QLGDGTTSR
+1203 
-1212 RLEPVEIKPDTTFV
+1212 
-1226 QVSTNDDHSLALDSD
+1226 
-1241 GHLWAWGDNSDGQLG
+1241 
-1256 DGTTSRRLE
+1256 
-1265 PVEIDSDATFVQVS
+1265 
-1279 AGYMHSLALDS
+1279 
-1290 DGHVWAWGTNNHGQL
+1290 
-1305 GDGTNAK
+1305 
-1312 HDTPME
+1312 
-1318 VDSDT
+1318 
-1323 TFTQVNAGN
+1323 
-1332 MRSLAL
+1332 
-1338 DSDGHLWAWGTD
+1338 
-1350 VGDGTSYNR
+1350 
-1359 YEPVE
+1359 
-1364 ISANATFTQVSANFG
+1364 
-1379 HSLALDSDGHVWAWG
+1379 
-1394 DNGAGQLG
+1394 
-1402 DGTNSGERLEPV
+1402 
-1414 EVDSDATFVQVSA
+1414 
-1427 GYIHSLALDSNGNLW
+1427 
-1442 AWGVN
+1442 
-1447 NYGQLGDGSTDN
+1447 
-1459 QNVPTL
+1459 
-1465 VSVEHTWK
+1465 
-1473 SGIQTPTDTSTES
+1473 

-1492 DTSSTVSD
+1492 DTSSVVSD
-1500 RMSAEVHDVTAT
+1500 RMSADVHDVSTT

-1532 KFVLTSEGLLYA
+1532 KFVLTNEGLLYA

-1561 SATPTNVNKP
+1561 SATPMNVNKP

-1592 TDGHLYTTGWNGSG
+1592 TNGHLYTTGWNGSG

-1611 DTDNRDQWTE
+1611 DTDNRFEWTE
-1621 VASDKTFIDVACG
+1621 VASDKTFTDVACG

-1649 AGNAVGSQ
+1649 VGNARGSQ
-1657 NYATWTQIGSDV
+1657 NYAAWTQIGSGA
-1669 KFTQLSASMEGFIAL
+1669 KFTQLSASMKGFIAL

-1696 VSLGQLSSG
+1696 VSLGQSYSA
-1705 GYTQVAAAFGQ
+1705 GYTQVAAAFNR

-1721 DDGTVFWFSTTY
+1721 DDGTVIRADSDYDNANY
-1733 SATLSG
+1733 SYLPDLSG

-1754 AIDKNQHLWASG
+1754 AIDKNQHLWSMG

-1772 LANGKTGNGMY
+1772 LANGQTGSGTY
-1783 WTNGSTGNNTNVIG
+1783 WTDGSTSTSGNKDIVSTPFDTN
-1797 TPVDTGIIAS
+1797 IIAS

-1838 ARSIGLKGMAVS
+1838 ARSTGLKGMAVS

-1894 DRETADMTGKDQS
+1894 DRDITDTTKWKLSD
-1907 YIDEWVKKNTKT
+1907 IDKWVKEHTKT

-1948 DATKLDTNTNDV
+1948 DATKLDANTNDV

-1996 TPTTTAKKLGSISGL
+1996 TPTTTAKNLGSISGL
-2011 YWEDANKNGIQDEGE
+2011 YWDDTNKNGIQDEGE

-2039 ENGKQLATTKTDK
+2039 ENGKQLATTKTDE

-2098 SDAYTDEANK
+2098 SDAYTDEDNK
-2108 LTITLTQDAPTKKHV
+2108 LTITLTQDAPTKEHV

-2154 GLVAAIILLRKKEQ
+2154 GLVTAIILLRKKEEQ

>member
-81 PTDGVVAS
+81 STDGVVAS

-123 ADGGGFCQ
+123 TDGGGFCQ

-186 GGMSTTYRTDELTV
+186 GGTSTTYRTDELTV

-210 DNGGNPV
+210 DNGGNPM

-249 GYSSTKGAST
+249 GYSATKGAST

-476 PTMQDEWDN
+476 PTMQDEWNN

-494 EVTQNGAPVSDYKI
+494 EVTQNGAPVSDYKV

-550 VQVMFNTLAIADV
+550 VQVTFNTLAIADV

-900 VNGIITLTPS
+900 VNGTITLTPS

-962 TLIGDS
+962 TLIGKS

-978 LGKQDSNGGWQTVK
+978 LGKQDSSGGWQTVK
-992 TVKTDKDGYYEFD
+992 TVKTDKDGHYEFD

-1028 QTQVKTYYGKLENV
+1028 QTQVKTYYNKLEDV

-1055 AKDTSDN
+1055 AKDTSDD
-1062 ISLGIGIDQK
+1062 IHLGIGINQTR
-1072 NVDYGYAKPDPKATV
+1072 VDYGYAKPDPKATV
-1087 DKTVTGTSCTD
+1087 GKTVTGTSCTD

-1108 VQNKGKS
+1108 VQN
-1115 TKKAANVPP
+1115 
-1124 VETFTEGVYHSLALD
+1124 
-1139 SDGHLWAWGNNGAG
+1139 
-1153 QLGDGTN
+1153 
-1160 SGGLE
+1160 
-1165 PVEIKPDTT
+1165 
-1174 FVQVSADVMHSLALD
+1174 
-1189 SDGHVWAWG
+1189 
-1198 DNGAG
+1198 
-1203 QLGDGTTSR
+1203 
-1212 RLEPVEIKPDTTFV
+1212 
-1226 QVSTNDDHSLALDSD
+1226 
-1241 GHLWAWGDNSDGQLG
+1241 
-1256 DGTTSRRLE
+1256 
-1265 PVEIDSDATFVQVS
+1265 
-1279 AGYMHSLALDS
+1279 
-1290 DGHVWAWGTNNHGQL
+1290 
-1305 GDGTNAK
+1305 
-1312 HDTPME
+1312 
-1318 VDSDT
+1318 
-1323 TFTQVNAGN
+1323 
-1332 MRSLAL
+1332 
-1338 DSDGHLWAWGTD
+1338 
-1350 VGDGTSYNR
+1350 
-1359 YEPVE
+1359 
-1364 ISANATFTQVSANFG
+1364 
-1379 HSLALDSDGHVWAWG
+1379 
-1394 DNGAGQLG
+1394 
-1402 DGTNSGERLEPV
+1402 
-1414 EVDSDATFVQVSA
+1414 
-1427 GYIHSLALDSNGNLW
+1427 
-1442 AWGVN
+1442 
-1447 NYGQLGDGSTDN
+1447 
-1459 QNVPTL
+1459 
-1465 VSVEHTWK
+1465 
-1473 SGIQTPTDTSTES
+1473 

-1492 DTSSTVSD
+1492 DTSSVVSD
-1500 RMSAEVHDVTAT
+1500 RMSADVHDVSAT

-1561 SATPTNVNKP
+1561 SATPMNVNKP
-1571 TIINGSWLKVAAGGK
+1571 TIVNGSWLKVAAGGK

-1592 TDGHLYTTGWNGSG
+1592 TNGHLYTTGWNGSG

-1611 DTDNRDQWTE
+1611 DTDNRFEWTE
-1621 VASDKTFIDVACG
+1621 VASDKTFTDVACG

-1649 AGNAVGSQ
+1649 VGNARGSQ
-1657 NYATWTQIGSDV
+1657 NYAAWTQIGSGA
-1669 KFTQLSASMEGFIAL
+1669 KFTQLSASMKGFIAL

-1696 VSLGQLSSG
+1696 VSLGQSYSA
-1705 GYTQVAAAFGQ
+1705 GYTQVAAAFNR

-1721 DDGTVFWFSTTY
+1721 DDGTVIRADSDYDNANY
-1733 SATLSG
+1733 SYLPDLSG

-1754 AIDKNQHLWASG
+1754 AIDKNQHLWSMG

-1772 LANGKTGNGMY
+1772 LANGQTGSGTY
-1783 WTNGSTGNNTNVIG
+1783 WTDGSTSTSGNKDIVSTPFDTN
-1797 TPVDTGIIAS
+1797 IIAS

-1838 ARSIGLKGMAVS
+1838 ARSTGLKGMAVS

-1894 DRETADMTGKDQS
+1894 DRDITDTTKWKLSD
-1907 YIDEWVKKNTKT
+1907 IDKWVKEHTKT

-1948 DATKLDTNTNDV
+1948 DATKLDANTNDV

-1996 TPTTTAKKLGSISGL
+1996 TPTTTAKNLGSISGL
-2011 YWEDANKNGIQDEGE
+2011 YWDDTNKNGIQDEGE

-2039 ENGKQLATTKTDK
+2039 ENGKQLATTKTDE

-2098 SDAYTDEANK
+2098 SDAYTDEDNK
-2108 LTITLTQDAPTKKHV
+2108 LTITLTQDAPTKEHV

-2154 GLVAAIILLRKKEQ
+2154 GLVTAIILLRKKEEQ